1 MKLNNLL
8 SASTAGDVITIITN
22 MKKITFSFFALLMAV
37 LFLPSSALARETVTF
52 DFAANPWGLPVSDN
66 SDQTAGNLGTKVIT
80 QDGVT
85 FSTTDGSTATRL
97 WNSGTAIDLR
107 IYKSGG
113 SFTFT
118 APDGQVIEKIELT
131 GTVAATEGTGTYDSS
146 TKTWTQPDEQVN
158 AVTFTATGSNKITK
172 AVLTI
177 AAPGEAP
184 EVVALPTAENIAAFK
199 ALETDTEAELTLT
212 NAKVLYVN
220 GKDMIVEDA
229 TGAIDFYSIGLT
241 ATAGQVLNGSIAGKN
256 SLYNGL
262 PQFAKSSNTDVAT
275 VIVADGDA
283 PVAVEMTVA
292 EAMAETS
299 YLKYVKLTDA
309 TLVRDGETYYLVNGD
324 NKIQIYNKFKLDY
337 TLPEAIKSIAGIII
351 PFTKSGTTIVE
362 LAPIAVE
369 DIVAKLTLPNGDV
382 TSLLLSNPG
391 FEACEAN
398 TTDLS
403 TAKDAGVDY
412 TEQGWKVSA
421 SGKFS
426 NAAVYEYGSATILN
440 SVTAPAADNAGNPG
454 KAMGV
459 TVAWSS
465 NVKYTTATPITL
477 PAGIYTIKINGYNAF
492 GSATL
497 FHSNLAFVA
506 ESGTVIASSSK
517 SNFASNVWEDD
528 VLSFTL
534 DTETTGNIT
543 FGGYAE
549 NKGSGDHARVFFD
562 NITISH
568 FADLLSQ
575 AVADLNETIAKA
587 QAVADA
593 GLAPKTDINAAI
605 ATAQAATTETEAEI
619 VMAAKETLL
628 AAVAAYN
635 DVNTHFV
642 AVANFKAYFVAD
654 TYKYASEESKTN
666 YTTLADKTPATAEE
680 ADANLAE
687 LQLAARAIAE
697 SHAKAE
703 GVADATDQTSLIT
716 NPNAEAMTGWTTV
729 NGEGSAGSLS
739 VKTGEPF
746 TDAAGN
752 TNHPYFDGGKWDA
765 SAWDVTLQQT
775 VSLPKGK
782 YMLSATSRASV
793 GMVSFALFAGEART
807 EMPHVGASGELFDR
821 GYNLSSVEFEV
832 TEETADVN
840 IGVQGVAKTIHE
852 WMSFTRFQL
861 VKLDKSEVVDPEPG
875 PEPEPEPVI
884 ADGTYYLYNE
894 AGKVFFER
902 GAAWGTQATV
912 GKYGLPVDITTVNG
926 VTTLAMHDWAGTV
939 IGFDD
944 GIYTDA
950 VGNDA
955 RTYTAK
961 PVDGG
966 FVFVNNNNYA
976 LTIADGIVNGVL
988 DGEGTVWALKT
999 LEERNA
1005 ILDAAVAADKSAAF
1019 AAVGYPEDVEFETTD
1034 CTEKVASASLAGSN
1048 DGWTWTEVRGGN
1060 IATNENG
1067 TERYQ
1072 ATGTL
1077 SQIVTGLEP
1086 GLYRVTVNGMY
1097 RDGSN
1102 AAQVTMA
1109 ADGYYN
1115 STAYLAANGVQ
1126 AQITPWAKDRVADAN
1141 PNSMADYKAIID
1153 KDATKYLSELYTTV
1167 GDNGELALSINVPS
1181 YIGSGWCIFSNVT
1194 LTHLSY
1200 TAPEPEPTLPEAG
1213 TYYLKNVATGKYL
1226 AGGSSWGTHAIVDAH
1241 GIDLG
1246 LAVLDDGK
1254 YTIDTQLSNG
1264 GEKHYLNG
1272 VYCDGAAFGWT
1283 FALIKTAAG
1292 ENAVMISDGTNYLT
1306 TADGTDEVSLAAND
1320 DDYSKWVVLSV
1331 EDRMAEL
1338 QTATADNGK
1347 DASWLL
1353 PGRNFGRNDLRNSK
1367 WNGTLKFGGD
1377 NTNMCVE
1384 RFNTTFDV
1392 YQTINVPNGLYKVE
1406 VQGFYRNGGYA
1417 DAAAKHVDGSEQLLA
1432 AVYANTAE
1440 TPLQSIFTE
1449 AGKVD
1454 AGVTT
1459 DGIDGKFPNSMAD
1472 ASAFFSA
1479 GLYNNVVENV
1489 AVVDGTLTVGVRK
1502 SEAVTNDWSIFDN
1515 FRITYYGEIE
1525 DLTVYKEA
1533 YDAALDA
1540 AKATLAAEANAVVT
1554 GEERTALDGAIKD
1567 NTTVEETKDGY
1578 VAATTALNAATSTFT
1593 SAVAAYQ
1600 ALEDT
1605 KAEYESFDTAPY
1617 KYASS
1622 TKKAAI
1628 QEAIDVEATS
1638 AADATAKK
1646 DAILTA
1652 VRDYVESNAVAEEAG
1667 ATDFTSSILN
1677 PNAEDGVNSWTTTLG
1692 DGSGGEI
1699 KVLSNE
1705 PFTDAAGNSTHSYFD
1720 GGNWNASAWDVTF
1733 SQDVTLP
1740 SGEYLLTATARAS
1753 QDLTKFTLFAGN
1765 DTVEMTHIGASGGIF
1780 NRGWNDNFVVF
1791 NVHEDNT
1798 PVTIG
1803 VQGVAQSQQQ
1813 WMSFTRFR
1821 LVRLGDANI
1830 INGIQTENLDNATI
1844 YSVNGQVVRTNAT
1857 TTKGLAKG
1865 VYVVNGKK
1873 VVVK

>member
-52 DFAANPWGLPVSDN
+52 DFAANPWGLPVSDSSN
-66 SDQTAGNLGTKVIT
+66 ETAGNLGKKVIT

-107 IYKSGG
+107 VYKNGG

-118 APDGQVIEKIELT
+118 VPEGQVIEKIEFS
-131 GTVAATEGTGTYDSS
+131 GTVAATAGTGTYDSA
-146 TKTWTQPDEQVN
+146 TKTWTQPDKQVN
-158 AVTFTATGSNKITK
+158 AVTFTATNTNKITK

-184 EVVALPTAENIAAFK
+184 EVVELSKVDNIAAFK
-199 ALETDTEAELTLT
+199 ALAKDAEAELTLT
-212 NAKVLYVN
+212 NAKVLYVK
-220 GKDMIVEDA
+220 GTDMIVEDA

-262 PQFAKSSNTDVAT
+262 PQFAKSSNTAYTKVT
-275 VIVADGDA
+275 VTDGDA

-309 TLVRDGETYYLVNGD
+309 TLVSDGGTYYLVNGD
-324 NKIQIYNKFKLDY
+324 NKIQIYNKFKLEY

-351 PFTKSGTTIVE
+351 PYTKSGETIVE

-403 TAKDAGVDY
+403 TAENAGVDY

-549 NKGSGDHARVFFD
+549 NKGSDNHARVFFD

-605 ATAQAATTETEAEI
+605 ATALAATTETEAET

-654 TYKYASEESKTN
+654 PYKYASEESKTN
-666 YTTLADKTPATAEE
+666 YTTLAAKTPATAEE

-716 NPNAEAMTGWTTV
+716 NPNAEAMDGWTTV

-752 TNHPYFDGGKWDA
+752 TDHPYFDGGKWDA

-782 YMLSATSRASV
+782 YMLSATTRASA

-807 EMPHVGASGELFDR
+807 EMPHVGASGEIFDR

-832 TEETADVN
+832 TEETADVT

-861 VKLDKSEVVDPEPG
+861 VKLDKSEAVDPDPEPD
-875 PEPEPEPVI
+875 PEPVI

-912 GKYGLPVDITTVNG
+912 GKYGLPVDITTVDG

-950 VGNDA
+950 SGNNA

-999 LEERNA
+999 LEGRNA

-1077 SQIVTGLEP
+1077 SQTVTGLEP

-1126 AQITPWAKDRVADAN
+1126 AQITPWAKDRVADDN

-1153 KDATKYLSELYTTV
+1153 EDATKYLSELYTTV
-1167 GDNGELALSINVPS
+1167 GDNGELAISINVPS
-1181 YIGSGWCIFSNVT
+1181 YIGGGWCIFSNVT

-1213 TYYLKNVATGKYL
+1213 TYYLKNVATGKYF

-1254 YTIDTQLSNG
+1254 YTIDTQLSNKG
-1264 GEKHYLNG
+1264 KQYLNG
-1272 VYCDGAAFGWT
+1272 VYCDGDAFGWT
-1283 FALIKTAAG
+1283 FALTKTAAG
-1292 ENAVMISDGTNYLT
+1292 ENAVTISDGTNYLT

-1320 DDYSKWVVLSV
+1320 DDNSKWVVLSV

-1367 WNGTLKFGGD
+1367 WNGTPSINGD
-1377 NTNMCVE
+1377 NTNMCAE
-1384 RFNTTFDV
+1384 KFNTTFDV
-1392 YQTINVPNGLYKVE
+1392 YQTISVPNGLYKVE
-1406 VQGFYRNGGYA
+1406 VQGFYRNGTYA

-1459 DGIDGKFPNSMAD
+1459 DGIDGKFPNSMTD

-1489 AVVDGTLTVGVRK
+1489 VVVDGTLTVGVRK

-1525 DLTVYKEA
+1525 DLTVYKDA
-1533 YDAALDA
+1533 YNAALAAAQAALDD
-1540 AKATLAAEANAVVT
+1540 EANSAVT
-1554 GEERTALDGAIKD
+1554 GEELTALSDAIS
-1567 NTTVEETKDGY
+1567 TYGTVEDNKDAY
-1578 VAATTALNAATSTFT
+1578 VAATSALNAATSTFT

-1600 ALEDT
+1600 ALKDT

-1617 KYASS
+1617 PYASS
-1622 TKKAAI
+1622 AKKTAI
-1628 QEAIDVEATS
+1628 QEAVDVEATS
-1638 AADATAKK
+1638 AADATEKK

-1720 GGNWNASAWDVTF
+1720 GGNWGASAWDVTF

-1753 QDLTKFTLFAGN
+1753 QDLTNFTLFAGN
-1765 DTVEMTHIGASGGIF
+1765 DTKEMTHIGASGGIF

>member
-8 SASTAGDVITIITN
+8 STSTAGDVITIITN

-52 DFAANPWGLPVSDN
+52 DFAANPWGLPVSDSSN
-66 SDQTAGNLGTKVIT
+66 ETAGNLGKKVIT

-118 APDGQVIEKIELT
+118 APEGQVIEKIEFS
-131 GTVAATEGTGTYDSS
+131 GTVAATAGTGTYDSS

-158 AVTFTATGSNKITK
+158 AVTFTATNTNKITK

-184 EVVALPTAENIAAFK
+184 EVVELSKAENIAAFK
-199 ALETDTEAELTLT
+199 ALDTDAEAELTLT
-212 NAKVLYVN
+212 DAKVLYVN

-229 TGAIDFYSIGLT
+229 TGAIDFYNIGLT

-262 PQFAKSSNTDVAT
+262 PQFAKSSNTAGTKVT
-275 VIVADGDA
+275 VTDGDA

-309 TLVRDGETYYLVNGD
+309 TLVLDGETYYLVNGD

-403 TAKDAGVDY
+403 TAENAGVDY

-421 SGKFS
+421 SGKYS

-528 VLSFTL
+528 VISFTL

-605 ATAQAATTETEAEI
+605 ATAQAATTETEAET
-619 VMAAKETLL
+619 VKAAKETLL

-666 YTTLADKTPATAEE
+666 YTTLAAKTPATAEE

-950 VGNDA
+950 SGNNA

-1126 AQITPWAKDRVADAN
+1126 AQITPWAKDRVADDN
-1141 PNSMADYKAIID
+1141 PNSMAEYKAIID

-1181 YIGSGWCIFSNVT
+1181 YIGGGWCIFSNVT

-1283 FALIKTAAG
+1283 FALTKTGAG
-1292 ENAVMISDGTNYLT
+1292 ENAVTISDGTNYLT

-1367 WNGTLKFGGD
+1367 WNGTPSINGD
-1377 NTNMCVE
+1377 NTNMCAE

-1406 VQGFYRNGGYA
+1406 VQGFYRNGTYA

-1449 AGKVD
+1449 AGQVD

-1459 DGIDGKFPNSMAD
+1459 DGIDGKFPNSMKD

-1489 AVVDGTLTVGVRK
+1489 VVVDGTLTVGVRK

-1533 YDAALDA
+1533 YDAALA
-1540 AKATLAAEANAVVT
+1540 AAQAALDDEANAVVT
-1554 GEERTALDGAIKD
+1554 GEERTALESAIAD

-1578 VAATTALNAATSTFT
+1578 TAATTALNAATSTFT

-1600 ALEDT
+1600 ALKDT

-1617 KYASS
+1617 PYASS
-1622 TKKAAI
+1622 EKKAAI
-1628 QEAIDVEATS
+1628 QEAVGVEATS

-1652 VRDYVESNAVAEEAG
+1652 VRDYVESNAVAEEQG
-1667 ATDFTSSILN
+1667 AEDFTDNILN

-1705 PFTDAAGNSTHSYFD
+1705 PFTDASGNSTHSYFD
-1720 GGNWNASAWDVTF
+1720 GGNWGASAWDVTF

-1753 QDLTKFTLFAGN
+1753 QDLKNFTLFAGN
-1765 DTVEMTHIGASGGIF
+1765 DTKEMTHIGASGGIF

>member
-52 DFAANPWGLPVSDN
+52 DFAANPWGYTLGSG
-66 SDQTAGNLGTKVIT
+66 SGATAEAGNVTAPIER
-80 QDGVT
+80 DGVSMSFDQGEAT
-85 FSTTDGSTATRL
+85 APARMWTGPQLRVYANST
-97 WNSGTAIDLR
+97 
-107 IYKSGG
+107 
-113 SFTFT
+113 FTFT
-118 APDGQVIEKIELT
+118 APTGKVIEKIEFT
-131 GTVAATEGTGTYDSS
+131 GSTVTISTEIGAYDSS
-146 TKTWTQPDEQVN
+146 IKTWTQPAEQVS
-158 AVTFTATGSNKITK
+158 AVTFKVIDGSKTNKITK

-184 EVVALPTAENIAAFK
+184 EVVALPTADNIAAFK

-220 GKDMIVEDA
+220 DKDMIVEDA

-256 SLYNGL
+256 SLYNGM
-262 PQFAKSSNTDVAT
+262 PQFAKSSNTAGTKVT
-275 VIVADGDA
+275 VTDGDA

-292 EAMAETS
+292 DAMAETS

-309 TLVRDGETYYLVNGD
+309 TLVLDGETYYLVNGD
-324 NKIQIYNKFKLDY
+324 NKIQIYNKFKLEY

-362 LAPIAVE
+362 LAPIAVA
-369 DIVAKLTLPNGDV
+369 DIVA
-382 TSLLLSNPG
+382 
-391 FEACEAN
+391 
-398 TTDLS
+398 
-403 TAKDAGVDY
+403 
-412 TEQGWKVSA
+412 
-421 SGKFS
+421 
-426 NAAVYEYGSATILN
+426 
-440 SVTAPAADNAGNPG
+440 
-454 KAMGV
+454 
-459 TVAWSS
+459 
-465 NVKYTTATPITL
+465 
-477 PAGIYTIKINGYNAF
+477 
-492 GSATL
+492 
-497 FHSNLAFVA
+497 
-506 ESGTVIASSSK
+506 
-517 SNFASNVWEDD
+517 
-528 VLSFTL
+528 
-534 DTETTGNIT
+534 
-543 FGGYAE
+543 
-549 NKGSGDHARVFFD
+549 
-562 NITISH
+562 
-568 FADLLSQ
+568 
-575 AVADLNETIAKA
+575 
-587 QAVADA
+587 
-593 GLAPKTDINAAI
+593 
-605 ATAQAATTETEAEI
+605 
-619 VMAAKETLL
+619 
-628 AAVAAYN
+628 
-635 DVNTHFV
+635 
-642 AVANFKAYFVAD
+642 
-654 TYKYASEESKTN
+654 
-666 YTTLADKTPATAEE
+666 
-680 ADANLAE
+680 
-687 LQLAARAIAE
+687 
-697 SHAKAE
+697 
-703 GVADATDQTSLIT
+703 
-716 NPNAEAMTGWTTV
+716 
-729 NGEGSAGSLS
+729 
-739 VKTGEPF
+739 
-746 TDAAGN
+746 
-752 TNHPYFDGGKWDA
+752 
-765 SAWDVTLQQT
+765 
-775 VSLPKGK
+775 
-782 YMLSATSRASV
+782 
-793 GMVSFALFAGEART
+793 
-807 EMPHVGASGELFDR
+807 
-821 GYNLSSVEFEV
+821 
-832 TEETADVN
+832 
-840 IGVQGVAKTIHE
+840 
-852 WMSFTRFQL
+852 
-861 VKLDKSEVVDPEPG
+861 VDPD
-875 PEPEPEPVI
+875 PEPEPEPEPII

-939 IGFDD
+939 IGFDE

-950 VGNDA
+950 SGDKA

-1019 AAVGYPEDVEFETTD
+1019 AAVGYPEDAEFETTD

-1048 DGWTWTEVRGGN
+1048 DGWTWTEVRKGN
-1060 IATNENG
+1060 NATNENG

-1077 SQIVTGLEP
+1077 SQTVTGLEP

-1102 AAQVTMA
+1102 AVQVTMA

-1181 YIGSGWCIFSNVT
+1181 YIGGGWCIFSNVT

-1200 TAPEPEPTLPEAG
+1200 TAPEPEPTLPKAG

-1272 VYCDGAAFGWT
+1272 VYCDGDAFGWT
-1283 FALIKTAAG
+1283 FALTKTGAG

-1320 DDYSKWVVLSV
+1320 DDYSKWVVLSA

-1367 WNGTLKFGGD
+1367 WTGKLSIGGD
-1377 NTNMCVE
+1377 NTNMCAE

-1392 YQTINVPNGLYKVE
+1392 YQTISVPNGLYKVE

-1449 AGKVD
+1449 AGQLD

-1459 DGIDGKFPNSMAD
+1459 DGIDGKFPNSMAN

-1533 YDAALDA
+1533 YDAALA
-1540 AKATLAAEANAVVT
+1540 AAQAALDAEANAVVT
-1554 GEERTALDGAIKD
+1554 GEERTALEGAITD
-1567 NTTVEETKDGY
+1567 NTTIEETKDGY
-1578 VAATTALNAATSTFT
+1578 TAATTALNAATSTFT

-1677 PNAEDGVNSWTTTLG
+1677 PNAEDGVNSWTKTLG

-1720 GGNWNASAWDVTF
+1720 GGDWNASAWDVTF

-1740 SGEYLLTATARAS
+1740 SGEYLLSATTRAS
-1753 QDLTKFTLFAGN
+1753 QGIANFILFGVDQEKEMPHVGN
-1765 DTVEMTHIGASGGIF
+1765 TGGIF

-1798 PVTIG
+1798 AAKIG
-1803 VQGVAQSQQQ
+1803 VRGIATTQHE

-1821 LVRLGDANI
+1821 LVRLGEANI

>member
-52 DFAANPWGLPVSDN
+52 DFAAHPWTETV
-66 SDQTAGNLGTKVIT
+66 GNIT
-80 QDGVT
+80 EPIVQSEVT
-85 FSTTDGSTATRL
+85 LTTTDGGTATRL
-97 WNSGTAIDLR
+97 YSGTNGVDLR
-107 IYKSGG
+107 LYADG
-113 SFTFT
+113 TLNFT
-118 APDGQVIEKIELT
+118 APNGKVIEKIEFT
-131 GTVAATEGTGTYDSS
+131 GTKFALSVESGSLDSS
-146 TKTWTQPDEQVN
+146 TKTWTQPETQVGS
-158 AVTFTATGSNKITK
+158 VTFTATDKTFLTK

-184 EVVALPTAENIAAFK
+184 EVVELSKAENIAAFK
-199 ALETDTEAELTLT
+199 ALDTDAEAELTLT
-212 NAKVLYVN
+212 DAKVLYVN

-229 TGAIDFYSIGLT
+229 TGAIDFYNIGLT

-262 PQFAKSSNTDVAT
+262 PQFAKSSNTAGTKVT
-275 VIVADGDA
+275 VTDGDA

-309 TLVRDGETYYLVNGD
+309 TLVLDGETYYLVNGD

-362 LAPIAVE
+362 LAPIAVA
-369 DIVAKLTLPNGDV
+369 DIVA
-382 TSLLLSNPG
+382 
-391 FEACEAN
+391 
-398 TTDLS
+398 
-403 TAKDAGVDY
+403 VD
-412 TEQGWKVSA
+412 
-421 SGKFS
+421 
-426 NAAVYEYGSATILN
+426 
-440 SVTAPAADNAGNPG
+440 P
-454 KAMGV
+454 
-459 TVAWSS
+459 
-465 NVKYTTATPITL
+465 
-477 PAGIYTIKINGYNAF
+477 
-492 GSATL
+492 
-497 FHSNLAFVA
+497 
-506 ESGTVIASSSK
+506 
-517 SNFASNVWEDD
+517 
-528 VLSFTL
+528 
-534 DTETTGNIT
+534 
-543 FGGYAE
+543 
-549 NKGSGDHARVFFD
+549 
-562 NITISH
+562 
-568 FADLLSQ
+568 
-575 AVADLNETIAKA
+575 
-587 QAVADA
+587 
-593 GLAPKTDINAAI
+593 
-605 ATAQAATTETEAEI
+605 
-619 VMAAKETLL
+619 
-628 AAVAAYN
+628 
-635 DVNTHFV
+635 
-642 AVANFKAYFVAD
+642 
-654 TYKYASEESKTN
+654 
-666 YTTLADKTPATAEE
+666 
-680 ADANLAE
+680 
-687 LQLAARAIAE
+687 
-697 SHAKAE
+697 
-703 GVADATDQTSLIT
+703 
-716 NPNAEAMTGWTTV
+716 
-729 NGEGSAGSLS
+729 
-739 VKTGEPF
+739 
-746 TDAAGN
+746 
-752 TNHPYFDGGKWDA
+752 
-765 SAWDVTLQQT
+765 
-775 VSLPKGK
+775 
-782 YMLSATSRASV
+782 
-793 GMVSFALFAGEART
+793 
-807 EMPHVGASGELFDR
+807 
-821 GYNLSSVEFEV
+821 
-832 TEETADVN
+832 
-840 IGVQGVAKTIHE
+840 
-852 WMSFTRFQL
+852 
-861 VKLDKSEVVDPEPG
+861 DPEPD
-875 PEPEPEPVI
+875 PEPEPII

-939 IGFDD
+939 IGFDE

-950 VGNDA
+950 SGDKA

-1019 AAVGYPEDVEFETTD
+1019 AAVGYPEDAEFETTD

-1048 DGWTWTEVRGGN
+1048 DGWTWTEVRKGN
-1060 IATNENG
+1060 NATNENG

-1077 SQIVTGLEP
+1077 SQTVTGLEP

-1102 AAQVTMA
+1102 AVQVTMA

-1181 YIGSGWCIFSNVT
+1181 YIGGGWCIFSNVT

-1213 TYYLKNVATGKYL
+1213 TYYLKNVATGKYF

-1272 VYCDGAAFGWT
+1272 VYCDGDAFGWT
-1283 FALIKTAAG
+1283 FALTKTGAG

-1320 DDYSKWVVLSV
+1320 DDYSKWVVLSA

-1367 WNGTLKFGGD
+1367 WTGKLSIGGD
-1377 NTNMCVE
+1377 NTNMCAE

-1392 YQTINVPNGLYKVE
+1392 YQTISVPNGLYKVE

-1449 AGKVD
+1449 AGQLD

-1459 DGIDGKFPNSMAD
+1459 DGIDGKFPNSMAN

-1533 YDAALDA
+1533 YDAALA
-1540 AKATLAAEANAVVT
+1540 AAQAALDAEANAVVT
-1554 GEERTALDGAIKD
+1554 GEERTALEGAITD
-1567 NTTVEETKDGY
+1567 NTTIEETKDGY
-1578 VAATTALNAATSTFT
+1578 TAATTALNAATSTFT

-1677 PNAEDGVNSWTTTLG
+1677 PNAEDGVNSWTKTLG

-1720 GGNWNASAWDVTF
+1720 GGDWNASAWDVTF

-1740 SGEYLLTATARAS
+1740 SGEYLLSATTRAS
-1753 QDLTKFTLFAGN
+1753 QGIANFILFGVDQEKEMPHVGN
-1765 DTVEMTHIGASGGIF
+1765 TGGIF

-1798 PVTIG
+1798 AAKIG
-1803 VQGVAQSQQQ
+1803 VRGIATTQHE

-1821 LVRLGDANI
+1821 LVRLGEANI

>member
-52 DFAANPWGLPVSDN
+52 DFAANPWGYTLGSG
-66 SDQTAGNLGTKVIT
+66 SGATAEAGNVTAPIER
-80 QDGVT
+80 DGVSMSFDQGEAT
-85 FSTTDGSTATRL
+85 APARMWTGPQLRVYANST
-97 WNSGTAIDLR
+97 
-107 IYKSGG
+107 
-113 SFTFT
+113 FTFT
-118 APDGQVIEKIELT
+118 APTGKVIEKIEFT
-131 GTVAATEGTGTYDSS
+131 GSTVTISTEIGAYDSS
-146 TKTWTQPDEQVN
+146 IKTWTQPAEQVS
-158 AVTFTATGSNKITK
+158 AVTFKVIDGSKTNKITK

-184 EVVALPTAENIAAFK
+184 EVVALPTADNIAAFK

-220 GKDMIVEDA
+220 DKDMIVEDA

-256 SLYNGL
+256 SLYNGM
-262 PQFAKSSNTDVAT
+262 PQFAKSSNTAYTKVT
-275 VIVADGDA
+275 VTDGDA

-292 EAMAETS
+292 DAMAETS

-309 TLVRDGETYYLVNGD
+309 TLVLDGETYYLVNGD
-324 NKIQIYNKFKLDY
+324 NKIQIYNKFKLEY

-362 LAPIAVE
+362 LAPIAVA
-369 DIVAKLTLPNGDV
+369 DIVA
-382 TSLLLSNPG
+382 
-391 FEACEAN
+391 
-398 TTDLS
+398 
-403 TAKDAGVDY
+403 
-412 TEQGWKVSA
+412 
-421 SGKFS
+421 
-426 NAAVYEYGSATILN
+426 
-440 SVTAPAADNAGNPG
+440 
-454 KAMGV
+454 
-459 TVAWSS
+459 
-465 NVKYTTATPITL
+465 
-477 PAGIYTIKINGYNAF
+477 
-492 GSATL
+492 
-497 FHSNLAFVA
+497 
-506 ESGTVIASSSK
+506 
-517 SNFASNVWEDD
+517 
-528 VLSFTL
+528 
-534 DTETTGNIT
+534 
-543 FGGYAE
+543 
-549 NKGSGDHARVFFD
+549 
-562 NITISH
+562 
-568 FADLLSQ
+568 
-575 AVADLNETIAKA
+575 
-587 QAVADA
+587 
-593 GLAPKTDINAAI
+593 
-605 ATAQAATTETEAEI
+605 
-619 VMAAKETLL
+619 
-628 AAVAAYN
+628 
-635 DVNTHFV
+635 
-642 AVANFKAYFVAD
+642 
-654 TYKYASEESKTN
+654 
-666 YTTLADKTPATAEE
+666 
-680 ADANLAE
+680 
-687 LQLAARAIAE
+687 
-697 SHAKAE
+697 
-703 GVADATDQTSLIT
+703 
-716 NPNAEAMTGWTTV
+716 
-729 NGEGSAGSLS
+729 
-739 VKTGEPF
+739 
-746 TDAAGN
+746 
-752 TNHPYFDGGKWDA
+752 
-765 SAWDVTLQQT
+765 
-775 VSLPKGK
+775 
-782 YMLSATSRASV
+782 
-793 GMVSFALFAGEART
+793 
-807 EMPHVGASGELFDR
+807 
-821 GYNLSSVEFEV
+821 
-832 TEETADVN
+832 
-840 IGVQGVAKTIHE
+840 
-852 WMSFTRFQL
+852 
-861 VKLDKSEVVDPEPG
+861 VDPD
-875 PEPEPEPVI
+875 PEPEPEPEPII

-939 IGFDD
+939 IGFDE

-950 VGNDA
+950 SGDKA

-1019 AAVGYPEDVEFETTD
+1019 AAVGYPEDAEFETTD

-1077 SQIVTGLEP
+1077 SQTVTGLEP

-1126 AQITPWAKDRVADAN
+1126 AQITPWAKDRVADDN
-1141 PNSMADYKAIID
+1141 PNSMAEYKAIID

-1181 YIGSGWCIFSNVT
+1181 YIGGGWCIFSNVT

-1200 TAPEPEPTLPEAG
+1200 TAPEPEPTLPKAG

-1272 VYCDGAAFGWT
+1272 VYCDGDAFGWT
-1283 FALIKTAAG
+1283 FALTKTGAG

-1320 DDYSKWVVLSV
+1320 DDYSKWVVLSA

-1367 WNGTLKFGGD
+1367 WTGKLSIGGD
-1377 NTNMCVE
+1377 NTNMCAE

-1392 YQTINVPNGLYKVE
+1392 YQTISVPNGLYKVE

-1459 DGIDGKFPNSMAD
+1459 DGIDGKFPNSMAN

-1533 YDAALDA
+1533 YDAALA
-1540 AKATLAAEANAVVT
+1540 AAQAALDAEANAVVT
-1554 GEERTALDGAIKD
+1554 GEERTALEGAITD
-1567 NTTVEETKDGY
+1567 NTTIEETKDGY
-1578 VAATTALNAATSTFT
+1578 TAATTALNAATSTFT

-1677 PNAEDGVNSWTTTLG
+1677 PNAEDGVNSWTKTLG

-1720 GGNWNASAWDVTF
+1720 GGDWNASAWDVTF

-1740 SGEYLLTATARAS
+1740 SGEYLLSATTRAS
-1753 QDLTKFTLFAGN
+1753 QGIANFILFGVDQEKEMPHVGN
-1765 DTVEMTHIGASGGIF
+1765 TGGIF

-1798 PVTIG
+1798 AAKIG
-1803 VQGVAQSQQQ
+1803 VRGIATTQHE

-1821 LVRLGDANI
+1821 LVRLGEANI
-1830 INGIQTENLDNATI
+1830 INGIQTEILDNATI

>member
-37 LFLPSSALARETVTF
+37 LFLPSSTLARETVTF
-52 DFAANPWGLPVSDN
+52 DFAAHPWTETV
-66 SDQTAGNLGTKVIT
+66 GNIT
-80 QDGVT
+80 EPIVQSEVT
-85 FSTTDGSTATRL
+85 LTTTDGGTATRL
-97 WNSGTAIDLR
+97 YSGTDGVDLR
-107 IYKSGG
+107 VYKNGG

-118 APDGQVIEKIELT
+118 VPEGQVIEKIEFS
-131 GTVAATEGTGTYDSS
+131 GTVAATAGTGTYDSA
-146 TKTWTQPDEQVN
+146 TKTWTQPDKQVN
-158 AVTFTATGSNKITK
+158 AVTFTATNTNKITK

-184 EVVALPTAENIAAFK
+184 EVVELSKVDNIAAFK
-199 ALETDTEAELTLT
+199 ALAKDAEAELTLT
-212 NAKVLYVN
+212 DAKVLYVN

-229 TGAIDFYSIGLT
+229 TGAIDFYSIGLE

-275 VIVADGDA
+275 VTVTDGDA

-309 TLVRDGETYYLVNGD
+309 TLVSEEGTYYLVNGD

-369 DIVAKLTLPNGDV
+369 DIVAVTPIPEGDV
-382 TSLLLSNPG
+382 TSWITNPG
-391 FEACEAN
+391 FEACEAVTSDAN
-398 TTDLS
+398 TSGTGQGTDY
-403 TAKDAGVDY
+403 AA
-412 TEQGWKVSA
+412 QGWTLTTSWA
-421 SGKFS
+421 WTNG
-426 NAAVYEYGSATILN
+426 AVIEYGSSVKLN
-440 SVTAPAADNAGNPG
+440 GVNIPETDNAGNAG
-454 KAMGV
+454 KALGITVGWRDDAKQGGV
-459 TVAWSS
+459 IVYKSAEVTF
-465 NVKYTTATPITL
+465 
-477 PAGIYTIKINGYNAF
+477 PAGHYTLKVNGYNAGTAAQFESRF
-492 GSATL
+492 GFESAET
-497 FHSNLAFVA
+497 
-506 ESGTVIASSSK
+506 TVVSSK
-517 SNFASNVWEDD
+517 RSFDLNAWVEDVVEFD
-528 VLSFTL
+528 LAA
-534 DTETTGNIT
+534 ETTGRIT
-543 FGGYAE
+543 IGGAAISG
-549 NKGSGDHARVFFD
+549 GSGANGKVFFD
-562 NITISH
+562 NITLERV
-568 FADLLSQ
+568 DLLSG
-575 AVADLNETIAKA
+575 ALASLNEAIANA
-587 QAVADA
+587 SEVANV
-593 GLAPKTDINAAI
+593 GLAPKDDLTAAI
-605 ATAQAATTETEAEI
+605 ATAQAAAASSDYTE
-619 VMAAKETLL
+619 VLAAKETLL

-666 YTTLADKTPATAEE
+666 YTTLAAKTPATAEE

-752 TNHPYFDGGKWDA
+752 TNHPYFDGGNWGA

-775 VSLPKGK
+775 VNLPKGK

-840 IGVQGVAKTIHE
+840 IGVQGVAQSKE
-852 WMSFTRFQL
+852 QWMSFTRFQL
-861 VKLDKSEVVDPEPG
+861 VKLDKSEVVDPEPD
-875 PEPEPEPVI
+875 PEPVI

-950 VGNDA
+950 SGNNA

-1126 AQITPWAKDRVADAN
+1126 AQITPWAKDRVADDN

-1181 YIGSGWCIFSNVT
+1181 YIGGGWCIFSNVT

-1213 TYYLKNVATGKYL
+1213 TYYLKNVATGKYF

-1254 YTIDTQLSNG
+1254 YTIDTQLSNKG
-1264 GEKHYLNG
+1264 KQYLNG
-1272 VYCDGAAFGWT
+1272 VYCDGDAFGWT
-1283 FALIKTAAG
+1283 FALTKTAAG
-1292 ENAVMISDGTNYLT
+1292 ENAVTISDGTNYLT
-1306 TADGTDEVSLAAND
+1306 TAEGTDEVSLAAND

-1367 WNGTLKFGGD
+1367 WTGKLSIGGD
-1377 NTNMCVE
+1377 NTNMCAE

-1392 YQTINVPNGLYKVE
+1392 YQTISVPNGLYKVE
-1406 VQGFYRNGGYA
+1406 VQGFYRNGTYA

-1459 DGIDGKFPNSMAD
+1459 DGIDGKFPNSMTD

-1489 AVVDGTLTVGVRK
+1489 VVVDGTLTVGVRK

-1533 YDAALDA
+1533 YETALAAAQA
-1540 AKATLAAEANAVVT
+1540 ALAAEANAVVT
-1554 GEERTALDGAIKD
+1554 GEERTALDGAITD
-1567 NTTVEETKDGY
+1567 NTTIEETKDGY
-1578 VAATTALNAATSTFT
+1578 TAATTALNAATSTFT

-1600 ALEDT
+1600 ALKDT

-1617 KYASS
+1617 PYASS
-1622 TKKAAI
+1622 AKKAAI
-1628 QEAIDVEATS
+1628 QEAVDVEATS

-1652 VRDYVESNAVAEEAG
+1652 VRDYVESNAVAEESG

-1705 PFTDAAGNSTHSYFD
+1705 PFTDATGNSTHKYFD
-1720 GGNWNASAWDVTF
+1720 GGNWGASAWDVTF

-1753 QDLTKFTLFAGN
+1753 QDLTNFTLFAGN
-1765 DTVEMTHIGASGGIF
+1765 DTKEMTHIGASGGIF

>member
-1 MKLNNLL
+1 
-8 SASTAGDVITIITN
+8 
-22 MKKITFSFFALLMAV
+22 MAV

-52 DFAANPWGLPVSDN
+52 DFAANPWGYTLGSG
-66 SDQTAGNLGTKVIT
+66 SGATAEAGNVTAPIER
-80 QDGVT
+80 DGVSMSFDQGEAT
-85 FSTTDGSTATRL
+85 APARMWTGPQLRVYANST
-97 WNSGTAIDLR
+97 
-107 IYKSGG
+107 
-113 SFTFT
+113 FTFT
-118 APDGQVIEKIELT
+118 APTGKVIEKIEFT
-131 GTVAATEGTGTYDSS
+131 GSTVTISTEIGAYDSS
-146 TKTWTQPDEQVN
+146 IKTWTQPAEQVS
-158 AVTFTATGSNKITK
+158 AVTFKVIDGSKTNKITK

-184 EVVALPTAENIAAFK
+184 EVVALPTADNIAAFK

-220 GKDMIVEDA
+220 DKDMIVEDA

-256 SLYNGL
+256 SLYNGM
-262 PQFAKSSNTDVAT
+262 PQFAKSSNTAYTKVT
-275 VIVADGDA
+275 VTDGDA

-292 EAMAETS
+292 DAMAETS

-309 TLVRDGETYYLVNGD
+309 TLVLDGETYYLVNGD
-324 NKIQIYNKFKLDY
+324 NKIQIYNKFKLEY

-362 LAPIAVE
+362 LAPIAVA
-369 DIVAKLTLPNGDV
+369 DIVA
-382 TSLLLSNPG
+382 
-391 FEACEAN
+391 
-398 TTDLS
+398 
-403 TAKDAGVDY
+403 
-412 TEQGWKVSA
+412 
-421 SGKFS
+421 
-426 NAAVYEYGSATILN
+426 
-440 SVTAPAADNAGNPG
+440 
-454 KAMGV
+454 
-459 TVAWSS
+459 
-465 NVKYTTATPITL
+465 
-477 PAGIYTIKINGYNAF
+477 
-492 GSATL
+492 
-497 FHSNLAFVA
+497 
-506 ESGTVIASSSK
+506 
-517 SNFASNVWEDD
+517 
-528 VLSFTL
+528 
-534 DTETTGNIT
+534 
-543 FGGYAE
+543 
-549 NKGSGDHARVFFD
+549 
-562 NITISH
+562 
-568 FADLLSQ
+568 
-575 AVADLNETIAKA
+575 
-587 QAVADA
+587 
-593 GLAPKTDINAAI
+593 
-605 ATAQAATTETEAEI
+605 
-619 VMAAKETLL
+619 
-628 AAVAAYN
+628 
-635 DVNTHFV
+635 
-642 AVANFKAYFVAD
+642 
-654 TYKYASEESKTN
+654 
-666 YTTLADKTPATAEE
+666 
-680 ADANLAE
+680 
-687 LQLAARAIAE
+687 
-697 SHAKAE
+697 
-703 GVADATDQTSLIT
+703 
-716 NPNAEAMTGWTTV
+716 
-729 NGEGSAGSLS
+729 
-739 VKTGEPF
+739 
-746 TDAAGN
+746 
-752 TNHPYFDGGKWDA
+752 
-765 SAWDVTLQQT
+765 
-775 VSLPKGK
+775 
-782 YMLSATSRASV
+782 
-793 GMVSFALFAGEART
+793 
-807 EMPHVGASGELFDR
+807 
-821 GYNLSSVEFEV
+821 
-832 TEETADVN
+832 
-840 IGVQGVAKTIHE
+840 
-852 WMSFTRFQL
+852 
-861 VKLDKSEVVDPEPG
+861 VDPD
-875 PEPEPEPVI
+875 PEPEPEPEPII

-939 IGFDD
+939 IGFDE

-950 VGNDA
+950 SGDKA

-1019 AAVGYPEDVEFETTD
+1019 AAVGYPEDAEFETTD

-1077 SQIVTGLEP
+1077 SQTVTGLEP

-1126 AQITPWAKDRVADAN
+1126 AQITPWAKDRVADDN
-1141 PNSMADYKAIID
+1141 PNSMAEYKAIID

-1181 YIGSGWCIFSNVT
+1181 YIGGGWCIFSNVT

-1200 TAPEPEPTLPEAG
+1200 TAPEPEPTLPKAG

-1272 VYCDGAAFGWT
+1272 VYCDGDAFGWT
-1283 FALIKTAAG
+1283 FALTKTGAG

-1320 DDYSKWVVLSV
+1320 DDYSKWVVLSA

-1367 WNGTLKFGGD
+1367 WTGKLSIGGD
-1377 NTNMCVE
+1377 NTNMCAE

-1392 YQTINVPNGLYKVE
+1392 YQTISVPNGLYKVE

-1459 DGIDGKFPNSMAD
+1459 DGIDGKFPNSMAN

-1533 YDAALDA
+1533 YDAALA
-1540 AKATLAAEANAVVT
+1540 AAQAALDAEANAVVT
-1554 GEERTALDGAIKD
+1554 GEERTALEGAITD
-1567 NTTVEETKDGY
+1567 NTTIEETKDGY
-1578 VAATTALNAATSTFT
+1578 TAATTALNAATSTFT

-1677 PNAEDGVNSWTTTLG
+1677 PNAEDGVNSWTKTLG

-1720 GGNWNASAWDVTF
+1720 GGDWNASAWDVTF

-1740 SGEYLLTATARAS
+1740 SGEYLLSATTRAS
-1753 QDLTKFTLFAGN
+1753 QGIANFILFGVDQEKEMPHVGN
-1765 DTVEMTHIGASGGIF
+1765 TGGIF

-1798 PVTIG
+1798 AAKIG
-1803 VQGVAQSQQQ
+1803 VRGIATTQHE

-1821 LVRLGDANI
+1821 LVRLGEANI
-1830 INGIQTENLDNATI
+1830 INGIQTEILDNATI

>member
-52 DFAANPWGLPVSDN
+52 DFAANPWDLPVSDN
-66 SDQTAGNLGTKVIT
+66 SDQTAGNLGTKVIP

-118 APDGQVIEKIELT
+118 APTGKVIEKIEFA
-131 GTVAATEGTGTYDSS
+131 GTVAATAGTGTYDSS

-158 AVTFTATGSNKITK
+158 AVTFTATGNNKITK

-184 EVVALPTAENIAAFK
+184 EAVVLPKAENIAAFK

-229 TGAIDFYSIGLT
+229 TGAIDFYNIGLT

-262 PQFAKSSNTDVAT
+262 PQFAKSSNTDVNT
-275 VIVADGDA
+275 VTVADGDA

-309 TLVRDGETYYLVNGD
+309 TLVLEGETYYLVNGD

-351 PFTKSGTTIVE
+351 PYTKSGTTIVE
-362 LAPIAVE
+362 LAPIDVE
-369 DIVAKLTLPNGDV
+369 DIVAVESIPEGDV
-382 TSLLLSNPG
+382 TSWITNPG
-391 FEACEAN
+391 FEACEAVTSDAN
-398 TTDLS
+398 TSGTGQGTDY
-403 TAKDAGVDY
+403 AA
-412 TEQGWKVSA
+412 QGWTLTTSWA
-421 SGKFS
+421 WTNG
-426 NAAVYEYGSATILN
+426 AVIGYGSSVKLN
-440 SVTAPAADNAGNPG
+440 GVNIPETDNAGNAG
-454 KAMGV
+454 KALGITVGWRDDAKQSGV
-459 TVAWSS
+459 IVYKSAEVTF
-465 NVKYTTATPITL
+465 
-477 PAGIYTIKINGYNAF
+477 PAGHYTLKVNGYNAGTAAQFESRF
-492 GSATL
+492 GFESAET
-497 FHSNLAFVA
+497 
-506 ESGTVIASSSK
+506 TVVSSK
-517 SNFASNVWEDD
+517 RSFDLNAWVEDVVEFD
-528 VLSFTL
+528 LAA
-534 DTETTGNIT
+534 ETTGRIT
-543 FGGYAE
+543 IGGAAISG
-549 NKGSGDHARVFFD
+549 GSGANGKVFFD
-562 NITISH
+562 NITLERK
-568 FADLLSQ
+568 DLLTGALAS
-575 AVADLNETIAKA
+575 LNEAIANA
-587 QAVADA
+587 SEVAAA
-593 GLAPKTDINAAI
+593 GLAPKDDLTAAI
-605 ATAQAATTETEAEI
+605 ATAQAATASTDYTE
-619 VMAAKETLL
+619 VLAAKETLL

-703 GVADATDQTSLIT
+703 GVEDATDQTSLIT
-716 NPNAEAMTGWTTV
+716 NPNAEAMDGWTTV
-729 NGEGSAGSLS
+729 NGEGSNGKLE
-739 VKTGEPF
+739 VKTAEPF

-752 TNHPYFDGGKWDA
+752 TNHPYFDGGNWGA
-765 SAWDVTLQQT
+765 SAWDVTFQQT
-775 VSLPKGK
+775 VNLPKGK

-840 IGVQGVAKTIHE
+840 IGVQGVAQSKE
-852 WMSFTRFQL
+852 QWMSFTRFQL
-861 VKLDKSEVVDPEPG
+861 VKLDKSEVVDPEPD
-875 PEPEPEPVI
+875 PEPVI

-950 VGNDA
+950 SGNNA

-1005 ILDAAVAADKSAAF
+1005 ILDAAIAADKSAAF
-1019 AAVGYPEDVEFETTD
+1019 AAVGYPEDVEFETKD

-1077 SQIVTGLEP
+1077 SQTVTGLEP

-1102 AAQVTMA
+1102 KAQVTMA

-1126 AQITPWAKDRVADAN
+1126 AQITPWAKDRVADDN

-1213 TYYLKNVATGKYL
+1213 TYYLKNVATGKYF

-1254 YTIDTQLSNG
+1254 YTIDTQLSNKG
-1264 GEKHYLNG
+1264 KQYLNG
-1272 VYCDGAAFGWT
+1272 VYCDGDAFGWT
-1283 FALIKTAAG
+1283 FALTKTAAG
-1292 ENAVMISDGTNYLT
+1292 ENAVTISDGTNYLT
-1306 TADGTDEVSLAAND
+1306 TAEGTDEVSLAAND

-1367 WNGTLKFGGD
+1367 WNGTLSIGGD
-1377 NTNMCVE
+1377 NTNWCAE

-1392 YQTINVPNGLYKVE
+1392 YQTISVPNGLYKVE

-1449 AGKVD
+1449 AGQLD

-1459 DGIDGKFPNSMAD
+1459 DGIDGTFPNSMAN
-1472 ASAFFSA
+1472 ASAFFTA

-1489 AVVDGTLTVGVRK
+1489 VVVDGTLTVGVRK

-1533 YDAALDA
+1533 YETALAAAQA
-1540 AKATLAAEANAVVT
+1540 ALAAEANAVVT
-1554 GEERTALDGAIKD
+1554 GEERTALESAIAD

-1578 VAATTALNAATSTFT
+1578 TAATTALNAATSTFT

-1600 ALEDT
+1600 ALKDT

-1617 KYASS
+1617 PYASS

-1628 QEAIDVEATS
+1628 QAAVDVEATS

-1667 ATDFTSSILN
+1667 AVDFTTSIHN

-1692 DGSGGEI
+1692 DGSEGSVGI
-1699 KVLSNE
+1699 RSDE

-1720 GGNWNASAWDVTF
+1720 GGKWGASAWDVTF

-1753 QDLTKFTLFAGN
+1753 QDLTNFTLFAGN
-1765 DTVEMTHIGASGGIF
+1765 DTKEMTHIGASGGIF

-1830 INGIQTENLDNATI
+1830 INGIQTENLDNAVI

>member
-1 MKLNNLL
+1 
-8 SASTAGDVITIITN
+8 
-22 MKKITFSFFALLMAV
+22 MAV

-52 DFAANPWGLPVSDN
+52 DFAAHPWTETVGD
-66 SDQTAGNLGTKVIT
+66 IT
-80 QDGVT
+80 EPIVQSEVT
-85 FSTTDGSTATRL
+85 LTTTDGSTATRL
-97 WNSGTAIDLR
+97 YSGTNGVDLR
-107 IYKSGG
+107 LYTDG
-113 SFTFT
+113 TLNFT
-118 APDGQVIEKIELT
+118 APDGKVIEKIEFT
-131 GTVAATEGTGTYDSS
+131 GTNFALSVESGSLDSS
-146 TKTWTQPDEQVN
+146 TKTWTQPETQVGS
-158 AVTFTATGSNKITK
+158 VTFTATAKTFLTK

-177 AAPGEAP
+177 ADPNEAP
-184 EVVALPTAENIAAFK
+184 EVVVLPTAKNIAAFK
-199 ALETDTEAELTLT
+199 ALDTNAEAELTLT

-262 PQFAKSSNTDVAT
+262 PQFAKSSNTAYTKVT
-275 VIVADGDA
+275 VADGDA

-309 TLVRDGETYYLVNGD
+309 TLELDGTTYYLVNGD

-403 TAKDAGVDY
+403 TAENAGVDY

-421 SGKFS
+421 SGKYS

-549 NKGSGDHARVFFD
+549 NKGSDNHARVFFD

-605 ATAQAATTETEAEI
+605 TTAEAAATTATEAEA
-619 VMAAKETLL
+619 VKAAKETLL

-642 AVANFKAYFVAD
+642 ALANFKAYVAE

-666 YTTLADKTPATAEE
+666 YNTLAAKTPANAEE

-687 LQLAARAIAE
+687 LQLATRAIAE

-703 GVADATDQTSLIT
+703 GVVDATDQTSLIT
-716 NPNAEAMTGWTTV
+716 NPNAEAMDGWTTV
-729 NGEGSAGSLS
+729 KGSGSGGKLE
-739 VKTGEPF
+739 VKSGEPF
-746 TDAAGN
+746 TDAAGS
-752 TNHPYFDGGKWDA
+752 TDHPYFDGGDWNAK
-765 SAWDVTLQQT
+765 AWDVTLQQT

-782 YMLSATSRASV
+782 YMLSATSRAST
-793 GMVSFALFAGEART
+793 GMASFALFAGEART
-807 EMPHVGASGELFDR
+807 EMPHVGNSGGIFDR

-840 IGVQGVAKTIHE
+840 IGVQGVAKTKQE

-861 VKLDKSEVVDPEPG
+861 VKLDKSEVVDPD
-875 PEPEPEPVI
+875 PEPQPEPAI

-902 GAAWGTQATV
+902 GGVYGTQAVV
-912 GKYGLPVDITTVNG
+912 GKYGLPVDITTVDG
-926 VTTLAMHDWAGTV
+926 ATTLAMHDWAGTF
-939 IGFDD
+939 IGFDE
-944 GIYTDA
+944 GIYADA
-950 VGNDA
+950 SGENA
-955 RTYTAK
+955 RTYTVK
-961 PVDGG
+961 TVEGG

-976 LTIADGIVNGVL
+976 LTIVDGAVNGVL
-988 DGEGTVWALKT
+988 DGEGTVWAVKT

-1005 ILDAAVAADKSAAF
+1005 ILDAAVAADKSAAI
-1019 AAVGYPEDVEFETTD
+1019 AAAGYPEDVEFETTD
-1034 CTEKVASASLAGSN
+1034 CTEQVASASLAGSIE
-1048 DGWTWTEVRGGN
+1048 GWTWTEVRGGN
-1060 IATNENG
+1060 NNTNEYG

-1077 SQIVTGLEP
+1077 SQTVTGLEP
-1086 GLYRVTVNGMY
+1086 GLYRVTVNGLY
-1097 RDGSN
+1097 RDGWN
-1102 AAQVTMA
+1102 ANQVTMA

-1115 STAYLAANGVQ
+1115 STAYLAANAVQ
-1126 AQITPWAKDRVADAN
+1126 AQITPWAKDRVADGN
-1141 PNSMADYKAIID
+1141 PNSMADYNAIISE
-1153 KDATKYLSELYTTV
+1153 DATKYLSELYTTV
-1167 GDNGELALSINVPS
+1167 GEDGELAISINVPS
-1181 YIGSGWCIFSNVT
+1181 FIDGGWCIFSNVT
-1194 LTHLSY
+1194 LTRLSY
-1200 TAPEPEPTLPEAG
+1200 TAPEPEPTLPEDG
-1213 TYYLKNVATGKYL
+1213 TYYIKNVATGKYL

-1241 GIDLG
+1241 GVDLG
-1246 LAVLDDGK
+1246 LAVLEDGK

-1272 VYCDGAAFGWT
+1272 VYCDGTAFGWT
-1283 FALIKTAAG
+1283 FTMTKTDAG
-1292 ENAVMISDGTNYLT
+1292 EDAVIISDGTNNLT
-1306 TADGTDEVSLAAND
+1306 TAEGTDEVALAENV
-1320 DDYSKWVVLSV
+1320 DDYSKWICVSV
-1331 EDRMAEL
+1331 EERMAEL
-1338 QTATADNGK
+1338 LTATADNGK

-1353 PGRNFGRNDLRNSK
+1353 PGRNFGRNDLRNSN
-1367 WNGTLKFGGD
+1367 WNGTPSIGGD
-1377 NTNMCVE
+1377 NTNMCAE

-1392 YQTINVPNGLYKVE
+1392 YQTITVPDGLYKVE
-1406 VQGFYRNGGYA
+1406 VQGFYRNGTYA

-1459 DGIDGKFPNSMAD
+1459 DGIDGKFPNSMAN

-1489 AVVDGTLTVGVRK
+1489 VVVDGTLTVGVRK

-1533 YDAALDA
+1533 YDAALA
-1540 AKATLAAEANAVVT
+1540 AAQAALAAEANAVVT
-1554 GEERTALDGAIKD
+1554 GEERTALESAIAD

-1578 VAATTALNAATSTFT
+1578 TAATTALNAATSTFT

-1692 DGSGGEI
+1692 DGSEGSVGI
-1699 KVLSNE
+1699 RSDE
-1705 PFTDAAGNSTHSYFD
+1705 PFTDAVGNSTHSYFD
-1720 GGNWNASAWDVTF
+1720 GGNWGASAWDVTF

-1753 QDLTKFTLFAGN
+1753 QDLTNFTLFAGN
-1765 DTVEMTHIGASGGIF
+1765 DTKEMTHIGASGGIF

>member
-1 MKLNNLL
+1 
-8 SASTAGDVITIITN
+8 
-22 MKKITFSFFALLMAV
+22 MAV

-52 DFAANPWGLPVSDN
+52 DFAAHPWTETV
-66 SDQTAGNLGTKVIT
+66 GNITEPIVQSKVT
-80 QDGVT
+80 LT
-85 FSTTDGSTATRL
+85 TTDGGTATRL
-97 WNSGTAIDLR
+97 YSGTDGVDLR
-107 IYKSGG
+107 VYKNGG

-118 APDGQVIEKIELT
+118 APEGQVIEKIEFS
-131 GTVAATEGTGTYDSS
+131 GTVAATAGTGTYDPS

-158 AVTFTATGSNKITK
+158 AVTFTATNTNKITK

-184 EVVALPTAENIAAFK
+184 EVIELSKAENIAAFK
-199 ALETDTEAELTLT
+199 ALKTDTEAELTLT
-212 NAKVLYVN
+212 NAKVLYVK
-220 GKDMIVEDA
+220 GTDMIVEDA
-229 TGAIDFYSIGLT
+229 TGAIDFYNIGLT

-262 PQFAKSSNTDVAT
+262 PQFAKSSNTAYTKVT
-275 VIVADGDA
+275 VTDGDA

-309 TLVRDGETYYLVNGD
+309 TLVSEEGTYYLVNGD
-324 NKIQIYNKFKLDY
+324 NKIQIYNKFKLEY

-351 PFTKSGTTIVE
+351 PYTKSGETIVE

-403 TAKDAGVDY
+403 TAENAGVDY

-477 PAGIYTIKINGYNAF
+477 PAGVYTVKINGYNAF
-492 GSATL
+492 GAKTL

-506 ESGTVIASSSK
+506 EGGTVIASSSK
-517 SNFASNVWEDD
+517 SNFASNVWEED
-528 VLSFTL
+528 VITFTL
-534 DTETTGNIT
+534 DAETTGNIT

-605 ATAQAATTETEAEI
+605 ATAQAATTETEAET
-619 VMAAKETLL
+619 VKAAKETLL

-642 AVANFKAYFVAD
+642 ALANFKAYVAD

-666 YTTLADKTPATAEE
+666 YTTLAAKTPANAEE

-782 YMLSATSRASV
+782 YMLSATSRASA
-793 GMVSFALFAGEART
+793 GLVSFALFAGEART
-807 EMPHVGASGELFDR
+807 EMPHVGASGEIFDR

-861 VKLDKSEVVDPEPG
+861 VKLDKSEVVDPD

-950 VGNDA
+950 SGNNA

-1005 ILDAAVAADKSAAF
+1005 ILDAAIAADKSAAF
-1019 AAVGYPEDVEFETTD
+1019 AAVGYPEDAEFETTD

-1126 AQITPWAKDRVADAN
+1126 AQITPWAKDRVADDN

-1213 TYYLKNVATGKYL
+1213 TYYLKNVATGKYF

-1254 YTIDTQLSNG
+1254 YTIDTQLSNKG
-1264 GEKHYLNG
+1264 KQYLNG
-1272 VYCDGAAFGWT
+1272 VYCDGDAFGWT
-1283 FALIKTAAG
+1283 FALTKTAAG
-1292 ENAVMISDGTNYLT
+1292 ENAVTISDGTNYLT
-1306 TADGTDEVSLAAND
+1306 TAEGTDEVSLAAND

-1367 WNGTLKFGGD
+1367 WNGTPSINGD
-1377 NTNMCVE
+1377 NTNMCAE
-1384 RFNTTFDV
+1384 KFNTTFDV
-1392 YQTINVPNGLYKVE
+1392 YQTISVPNGLYKVE
-1406 VQGFYRNGGYA
+1406 VQGFYRNGTYA

-1459 DGIDGKFPNSMAD
+1459 DGIDGKFPNSMTD

-1489 AVVDGTLTVGVRK
+1489 VVVDGTLTVGVRK

-1533 YDAALDA
+1533 YETALAAAQA
-1540 AKATLAAEANAVVT
+1540 ALAAEANAVVT
-1554 GEERTALDGAIKD
+1554 GEERTALDGAITD

-1578 VAATTALNAATSTFT
+1578 TAATTALNAATSTFT

-1692 DGSGGEI
+1692 DGSEGSVGI
-1699 KVLSNE
+1699 RSDE

-1720 GGNWNASAWDVTF
+1720 GGKWGASAWDVTF

-1753 QDLTKFTLFAGN
+1753 QDLTNFTLFAGN
-1765 DTVEMTHIGASGGIF
+1765 DTKEMTHIGASGGIF

-1803 VQGVAQSQQQ
+1803 VQGVAQSQYQ

>member
-1 MKLNNLL
+1 
-8 SASTAGDVITIITN
+8 
-22 MKKITFSFFALLMAV
+22 MAV

-52 DFAANPWGLPVSDN
+52 DFAANPWGYTLGSG
-66 SDQTAGNLGTKVIT
+66 SGATAEAGNVTAPIER
-80 QDGVT
+80 DGVSMSFDQGEAT
-85 FSTTDGSTATRL
+85 APARMWTGPQLRVYANST
-97 WNSGTAIDLR
+97 
-107 IYKSGG
+107 
-113 SFTFT
+113 FTFT
-118 APDGQVIEKIELT
+118 APTGKVIEKIEFT
-131 GTVAATEGTGTYDSS
+131 GSTVTISTEIGAYDSS
-146 TKTWTQPDEQVN
+146 IKTWTQPAEQVS
-158 AVTFTATGSNKITK
+158 AVTFKVIDGSKTNKITK

-184 EVVALPTAENIAAFK
+184 EVVALPTADNIAAFK

-229 TGAIDFYSIGLT
+229 TGAIDFYNIGLT

-262 PQFAKSSNTDVAT
+262 PQFAKSSNTAGTKVT
-275 VIVADGDA
+275 VTDGDA

-292 EAMAETS
+292 KAMAETS

-309 TLVRDGETYYLVNGD
+309 TLVLDGETYYLVNGD
-324 NKIQIYNKFKLDY
+324 NKIQIYNKFKLEY

-362 LAPIAVE
+362 LAPIAVA
-369 DIVAKLTLPNGDV
+369 DIVA
-382 TSLLLSNPG
+382 
-391 FEACEAN
+391 
-398 TTDLS
+398 
-403 TAKDAGVDY
+403 VD
-412 TEQGWKVSA
+412 
-421 SGKFS
+421 
-426 NAAVYEYGSATILN
+426 
-440 SVTAPAADNAGNPG
+440 P
-454 KAMGV
+454 
-459 TVAWSS
+459 
-465 NVKYTTATPITL
+465 
-477 PAGIYTIKINGYNAF
+477 
-492 GSATL
+492 
-497 FHSNLAFVA
+497 
-506 ESGTVIASSSK
+506 
-517 SNFASNVWEDD
+517 
-528 VLSFTL
+528 
-534 DTETTGNIT
+534 
-543 FGGYAE
+543 
-549 NKGSGDHARVFFD
+549 
-562 NITISH
+562 
-568 FADLLSQ
+568 
-575 AVADLNETIAKA
+575 
-587 QAVADA
+587 
-593 GLAPKTDINAAI
+593 
-605 ATAQAATTETEAEI
+605 
-619 VMAAKETLL
+619 
-628 AAVAAYN
+628 
-635 DVNTHFV
+635 
-642 AVANFKAYFVAD
+642 
-654 TYKYASEESKTN
+654 
-666 YTTLADKTPATAEE
+666 
-680 ADANLAE
+680 
-687 LQLAARAIAE
+687 
-697 SHAKAE
+697 
-703 GVADATDQTSLIT
+703 
-716 NPNAEAMTGWTTV
+716 
-729 NGEGSAGSLS
+729 
-739 VKTGEPF
+739 
-746 TDAAGN
+746 
-752 TNHPYFDGGKWDA
+752 
-765 SAWDVTLQQT
+765 
-775 VSLPKGK
+775 
-782 YMLSATSRASV
+782 
-793 GMVSFALFAGEART
+793 
-807 EMPHVGASGELFDR
+807 
-821 GYNLSSVEFEV
+821 
-832 TEETADVN
+832 
-840 IGVQGVAKTIHE
+840 
-852 WMSFTRFQL
+852 
-861 VKLDKSEVVDPEPG
+861 DPEPD
-875 PEPEPEPVI
+875 PEPEPII

-950 VGNDA
+950 SGNNA

-1005 ILDAAVAADKSAAF
+1005 ILDAAIAADKSATF
-1019 AAVGYPEDVEFETTD
+1019 AAVGYPEDAEFETTD

-1048 DGWTWTEVRGGN
+1048 DGWTWTEVRKGN
-1060 IATNENG
+1060 NATNENG

-1077 SQIVTGLEP
+1077 SQTVTGLEP

-1126 AQITPWAKDRVADAN
+1126 AQITPWAKDRVADDN
-1141 PNSMADYKAIID
+1141 PNSMAEYKAIID

-1181 YIGSGWCIFSNVT
+1181 YIGGGRCIFSNVT

-1283 FALIKTAAG
+1283 FALTKTAAG
-1292 ENAVMISDGTNYLT
+1292 ENAVTISDGTNYLT
-1306 TADGTDEVSLAAND
+1306 TAEGTDEVSLAAND
-1320 DDYSKWVVLSV
+1320 DDYSKWVVLSA

-1367 WNGTLKFGGD
+1367 WTGKLSIGGD
-1377 NTNMCVE
+1377 NTNMCAE

-1392 YQTINVPNGLYKVE
+1392 YQTISVPNGLYKVE

-1449 AGKVD
+1449 AGQLD

-1459 DGIDGKFPNSMAD
+1459 DGIDGKFPNSMAN

-1533 YDAALDA
+1533 YDAALA
-1540 AKATLAAEANAVVT
+1540 AAQAALDAEANAVVT
-1554 GEERTALDGAIKD
+1554 GEERTALEGAITD
-1567 NTTVEETKDGY
+1567 NTTIEETKDGY
-1578 VAATTALNAATSTFT
+1578 TAATTALNAATSTFT

-1677 PNAEDGVNSWTTTLG
+1677 PNAEDGVNSWTKTLG

-1720 GGNWNASAWDVTF
+1720 GGDWNASAWDVTF

-1740 SGEYLLTATARAS
+1740 SGEYLLSATTRAS
-1753 QDLTKFTLFAGN
+1753 QGIANFILFGVDQEKEMPHVGN
-1765 DTVEMTHIGASGGIF
+1765 TGGIF

-1798 PVTIG
+1798 AAKIG
-1803 VQGVAQSQQQ
+1803 VRGIATTQHE

-1821 LVRLGDANI
+1821 LVRLGEANI

>member
-52 DFAANPWGLPVSDN
+52 DFAAHPWTETV
-66 SDQTAGNLGTKVIT
+66 GNITEPIVQSKVT
-80 QDGVT
+80 LT
-85 FSTTDGSTATRL
+85 TTDGGTATRL
-97 WNSGTAIDLR
+97 YSGTNGVDLR
-107 IYKSGG
+107 LYADG
-113 SFTFT
+113 TLNFT
-118 APDGQVIEKIELT
+118 APNGKVIEKIEFT
-131 GTVAATEGTGTYDSS
+131 GTKFALSVESGSLDSS
-146 TKTWTQPDEQVN
+146 TKTWTQPETQVGS
-158 AVTFTATGSNKITK
+158 VTFTATDKTFLTK
-172 AVLTI
+172 AVVTI

-184 EVVALPTAENIAAFK
+184 EVVVLPTAENIAAFK
-199 ALETDTEAELTLT
+199 ALATDTEAELTLT
-212 NAKVLYVN
+212 DAKVLYVSGN
-220 GKDMIVEDA
+220 EVIVEDA
-229 TGAIDFYSIGLT
+229 TGAIDFYNIGLT
-241 ATAGQVLNGSIAGKN
+241 AKAGQVLNGTIAGKN

-262 PQFAKSSNTDVAT
+262 PQLAKSSNTDVASVT
-275 VIVADGDA
+275 VSDGDA

-292 EAMAETS
+292 DAMAETS

-309 TLVRDGETYYLVNGD
+309 TLVLDGTTYYLVNGD
-324 NKIQIYNKFKLDY
+324 NKIQIYNKFKLEY

-362 LAPIAVE
+362 LAPIAVG
-369 DIVAKLTLPNGDV
+369 DIVA
-382 TSLLLSNPG
+382 
-391 FEACEAN
+391 
-398 TTDLS
+398 
-403 TAKDAGVDY
+403 VD
-412 TEQGWKVSA
+412 
-421 SGKFS
+421 
-426 NAAVYEYGSATILN
+426 
-440 SVTAPAADNAGNPG
+440 P
-454 KAMGV
+454 
-459 TVAWSS
+459 
-465 NVKYTTATPITL
+465 
-477 PAGIYTIKINGYNAF
+477 
-492 GSATL
+492 
-497 FHSNLAFVA
+497 
-506 ESGTVIASSSK
+506 
-517 SNFASNVWEDD
+517 
-528 VLSFTL
+528 
-534 DTETTGNIT
+534 
-543 FGGYAE
+543 
-549 NKGSGDHARVFFD
+549 
-562 NITISH
+562 
-568 FADLLSQ
+568 
-575 AVADLNETIAKA
+575 
-587 QAVADA
+587 
-593 GLAPKTDINAAI
+593 
-605 ATAQAATTETEAEI
+605 
-619 VMAAKETLL
+619 
-628 AAVAAYN
+628 
-635 DVNTHFV
+635 
-642 AVANFKAYFVAD
+642 
-654 TYKYASEESKTN
+654 
-666 YTTLADKTPATAEE
+666 
-680 ADANLAE
+680 
-687 LQLAARAIAE
+687 
-697 SHAKAE
+697 
-703 GVADATDQTSLIT
+703 
-716 NPNAEAMTGWTTV
+716 
-729 NGEGSAGSLS
+729 
-739 VKTGEPF
+739 
-746 TDAAGN
+746 
-752 TNHPYFDGGKWDA
+752 
-765 SAWDVTLQQT
+765 
-775 VSLPKGK
+775 
-782 YMLSATSRASV
+782 
-793 GMVSFALFAGEART
+793 
-807 EMPHVGASGELFDR
+807 
-821 GYNLSSVEFEV
+821 
-832 TEETADVN
+832 
-840 IGVQGVAKTIHE
+840 
-852 WMSFTRFQL
+852 
-861 VKLDKSEVVDPEPG
+861 DPEPD
-875 PEPEPEPVI
+875 PEPDPVI

-950 VGNDA
+950 SGNNA

-1019 AAVGYPEDVEFETTD
+1019 AAVGYPEDAEFETTD

-1167 GDNGELALSINVPS
+1167 GDNGELALSINIPS
-1181 YIGSGWCIFSNVT
+1181 YIGGGWCIFSNVT

-1213 TYYLKNVATGKYL
+1213 TYYLKNVATGKYF

-1254 YTIDTQLSNG
+1254 YTIDTQLSNKG
-1264 GEKHYLNG
+1264 KQYLNG
-1272 VYCDGAAFGWT
+1272 VYCDGDAFGWT
-1283 FALIKTAAG
+1283 FALTKTAAG
-1292 ENAVMISDGTNYLT
+1292 ENAVTISDGTNYLT

-1320 DDYSKWVVLSV
+1320 DDYSKWVVLTA

-1367 WNGTLKFGGD
+1367 WTGKLSIGGD
-1377 NTNMCVE
+1377 NTNMCAE

-1392 YQTINVPNGLYKVE
+1392 YQTISVPNGLYKVE

-1449 AGKVD
+1449 AGQLD

-1459 DGIDGKFPNSMAD
+1459 DGIDGKFPNSMAN

-1533 YDAALDA
+1533 YDAALA
-1540 AKATLAAEANAVVT
+1540 AAQAALAAEANAVVT
-1554 GEERTALDGAIKD
+1554 GEERTALDGAITD
-1567 NTTVEETKDGY
+1567 NTTIEETKDGY
-1578 VAATTALNAATSTFT
+1578 TAATTALNAATSTFT

-1677 PNAEDGVNSWTTTLG
+1677 PNAEDGVNSWTKTLG

-1720 GGNWNASAWDVTF
+1720 GGDWNASAWDVTF

-1740 SGEYLLTATARAS
+1740 SGEYLLSATTRAS
-1753 QDLTKFTLFAGN
+1753 QGIANFILFGVDQEKEMPHVGN
-1765 DTVEMTHIGASGGIF
+1765 TGGIF

-1798 PVTIG
+1798 AAKIG
-1803 VQGVAQSQQQ
+1803 VRGIATTQHE

>member
-52 DFAANPWGLPVSDN
+52 DFAANPWGLPVSDSSN
-66 SDQTAGNLGTKVIT
+66 ETAGNLGKKVIT

-118 APDGQVIEKIELT
+118 VPEGQVIEKIEFS
-131 GTVAATEGTGTYDSS
+131 GTVAATAGTGTYDSS

-158 AVTFTATGSNKITK
+158 AVTFTATNTNKITK

-177 AAPGEAP
+177 ADPNEAP
-184 EVVALPTAENIAAFK
+184 EVVVLPTAKNIAAFK
-199 ALETDTEAELTLT
+199 ALDTNAEAELTLT

-262 PQFAKSSNTDVAT
+262 PQFAKSSNTAYTKVT
-275 VIVADGDA
+275 VADGDA

-309 TLVRDGETYYLVNGD
+309 TLELDGTTYYLVNGD

-391 FEACEAN
+391 FEACEAA
-398 TTDLS
+398 TSD
-403 TAKDAGVDY
+403 
-412 TEQGWKVSA
+412 VSA
-421 SGKFS
+421 SGSAQGTDYAAQGWSLVSPAAWS
-426 NAAVYEYGSATILN
+426 NSAVIEYGSTVKLN
-440 SVTAPAADNAGNPG
+440 GVNIPDVDNAGNSG
-454 KAMGV
+454 KALGI
-459 TVAWSS
+459 TVGWNNAIVYKS
-465 NVKYTTATPITL
+465 AEFTL
-477 PAGIYTIKINGYNAF
+477 PSGYYTLKANAYNAGTAAQF
-492 GSATL
+492 VSKLGFESAEKTVVSSRQSFDL
-497 FHSNLAFVA
+497 NAWVEDVVEFELAA
-506 ESGTVIASSSK
+506 
-517 SNFASNVWEDD
+517 
-528 VLSFTL
+528 
-534 DTETTGNIT
+534 ETTGCIT
-543 FGGYAE
+543 IGGVAI
-549 NKGSGDHARVFFD
+549 NGTSTSNGKVFFD

-605 ATAQAATTETEAEI
+605 ATAQAATTETEAET
-619 VMAAKETLL
+619 VKAAKETLL

-642 AVANFKAYFVAD
+642 ALANFKAYVAD

-666 YTTLADKTPATAEE
+666 YTTLADKTPATAED

-703 GVADATDQTSLIT
+703 GVADATDQTSRIT
-716 NPNAEAMTGWTTV
+716 NPNAEAMDGWTTIK
-729 NGEGSAGSLS
+729 GEGSDGKLE
-739 VKTGEPF
+739 VKTAEPF

-752 TNHPYFDGGKWDA
+752 TDHPYFDGGNWGA

-782 YMLSATSRASV
+782 YMLSATSRASADL
-793 GMVSFALFAGEART
+793 VSFALFAGEART
-807 EMPHVGASGELFDR
+807 EMPHVGASGEIFDR

-840 IGVQGVAKTIHE
+840 IGVQGVAQTKYQ
-852 WMSFTRFQL
+852 WMTFTRFQL

-902 GAAWGTQATV
+902 GAAYGTQATV

-950 VGNDA
+950 VGNNA

-1126 AQITPWAKDRVADAN
+1126 AQITPWAKDRVADDN

-1213 TYYLKNVATGKYL
+1213 TYYLKNVATGKYF

-1264 GEKHYLNG
+1264 GEKHYLNAD
-1272 VYCDGAAFGWT
+1272 YCDGAAFGWT

-1367 WNGTLKFGGD
+1367 WNGTPSIGGD
-1377 NTNMCVE
+1377 NTNMCAE

-1406 VQGFYRNGGYA
+1406 VQGFYRNGTYA
-1417 DAAAKHVDGSEQLLA
+1417 DAAAKHVDDSEQLLA

-1459 DGIDGKFPNSMAD
+1459 DGIDGKFPNSMAN

-1489 AVVDGTLTVGVRK
+1489 VVVDGTLTVGVRK

-1533 YDAALDA
+1533 YDAALA
-1540 AKATLAAEANAVVT
+1540 AAQAALAAEANAVVT
-1554 GEERTALDGAIKD
+1554 GEERTALDGAITD
-1567 NTTVEETKDGY
+1567 NTTIEETKDGY
-1578 VAATTALNAATSTFT
+1578 TAATTALNAATSTFT

-1638 AADATAKK
+1638 ADDATAKK

-1652 VRDYVESNAVAEEAG
+1652 VRDYVESNAVAEEQG
-1667 ATDFTSSILN
+1667 AEDFTDYILN

-1720 GGNWNASAWDVTF
+1720 GGDWNASAWDVTF

-1740 SGEYLLTATARAS
+1740 SGEYLLSATTRAS
-1753 QDLTKFTLFAGN
+1753 QGIANFILFGVDQEKEMPHVGN
-1765 DTVEMTHIGASGGIF
+1765 TGGIF

-1798 PVTIG
+1798 AAKIG
-1803 VQGVAQSQQQ
+1803 VRGIATTQHE

>member
-421 SGKFS
+421 SGGYC

-528 VLSFTL
+528 VISFTL

-605 ATAQAATTETEAEI
+605 ATAQAATTETEAET
-619 VMAAKETLL
+619 VKAAKETLL

-1367 WNGTLKFGGD
+1367 WNGTPSIGGD
-1377 NTNMCVE
+1377 NTNWCAE

-1392 YQTINVPNGLYKVE
+1392 YQTISVPNGLYKVE

-1459 DGIDGKFPNSMAD
+1459 DGIDGKFPNSMTD

>member
-52 DFAANPWGLPVSDN
+52 DFAAHPWTETV
-66 SDQTAGNLGTKVIT
+66 GNITEPIVQSKVT
-80 QDGVT
+80 LT
-85 FSTTDGSTATRL
+85 TTDGGTATRL
-97 WNSGTAIDLR
+97 YSGTDGVDLR
-107 IYKSGG
+107 VYKNGG

-118 APDGQVIEKIELT
+118 APEGQVIEKIEFS
-131 GTVAATEGTGTYDSS
+131 GTVAATAGTGTYDPS

-158 AVTFTATGSNKITK
+158 AVTFTATNTNKITK

-184 EVVALPTAENIAAFK
+184 EVIELSKAENIAAFK
-199 ALETDTEAELTLT
+199 ALKTDTEAELTLT
-212 NAKVLYVN
+212 NAKVLYVK
-220 GKDMIVEDA
+220 GTDMIVEDA
-229 TGAIDFYSIGLT
+229 TGAIDFYNIGLT

-262 PQFAKSSNTDVAT
+262 PQFAKSSNTAYTKVT
-275 VIVADGDA
+275 VTDGDA

-309 TLVRDGETYYLVNGD
+309 TLVSEEGTYYLVNGD
-324 NKIQIYNKFKLDY
+324 NKIQIYNKFKLEY

-351 PFTKSGTTIVE
+351 PYTKSGETIVE

-403 TAKDAGVDY
+403 TAENAGVDY

-477 PAGIYTIKINGYNAF
+477 PAGVYTVKINGYNAF
-492 GSATL
+492 GAKTL

-506 ESGTVIASSSK
+506 EGGTVIASSSK
-517 SNFASNVWEDD
+517 SNFASNVWEED
-528 VLSFTL
+528 VITFTL
-534 DTETTGNIT
+534 DAETTGNIT

-605 ATAQAATTETEAEI
+605 ATAQAATTETEAET
-619 VMAAKETLL
+619 VKAAKETLL

-642 AVANFKAYFVAD
+642 ALANFKAYVAD

-666 YTTLADKTPATAEE
+666 YTTLAAKTPANAEE

-782 YMLSATSRASV
+782 YMLSATSRASA
-793 GMVSFALFAGEART
+793 GLVSFALFAGEART
-807 EMPHVGASGELFDR
+807 EMPHVGASGEIFDR

-861 VKLDKSEVVDPEPG
+861 VKLDKSEVVDPD

-950 VGNDA
+950 SGNNA

-1019 AAVGYPEDVEFETTD
+1019 AAVGYPEDVEFETKD

-1048 DGWTWTEVRGGN
+1048 DGWTWTEVRKGN

-1077 SQIVTGLEP
+1077 SQTVTGLEP
-1086 GLYRVTVNGMY
+1086 GLYRVTVNGLY

-1126 AQITPWAKDRVADAN
+1126 AQITPWAKDRVADDN

-1181 YIGSGWCIFSNVT
+1181 YIGGGWCIFSNVT

-1213 TYYLKNVATGKYL
+1213 TYYLKNVATGKYF

-1254 YTIDTQLSNG
+1254 YTIDTQLSNKG
-1264 GEKHYLNG
+1264 KQYLNG
-1272 VYCDGAAFGWT
+1272 VYCDGDAFGWT
-1283 FALIKTAAG
+1283 FALTKTAAG
-1292 ENAVMISDGTNYLT
+1292 ENAVTISDGTNYLT
-1306 TADGTDEVSLAAND
+1306 TAEGTDEVSLAAND

-1367 WNGTLKFGGD
+1367 WNGTPSINGD
-1377 NTNMCVE
+1377 NTNMCAE
-1384 RFNTTFDV
+1384 KFNTTFDV

-1417 DAAAKHVDGSEQLLA
+1417 DAATKHVDGSEQLLA

-1459 DGIDGKFPNSMAD
+1459 DGIDGKFPNSMKD

-1489 AVVDGTLTVGVRK
+1489 VVVDGTLTVGVRK

-1533 YDAALDA
+1533 YDAALA
-1540 AKATLAAEANAVVT
+1540 AAQAALDDEANAVVT
-1554 GEERTALDGAIKD
+1554 GEERTALESAIAD
-1567 NTTVEETKDGY
+1567 NTTIEETKDGY
-1578 VAATTALNAATSTFT
+1578 TAATTALNAATSTFT

-1600 ALEDT
+1600 ALKDT

-1617 KYASS
+1617 PYASS
-1622 TKKAAI
+1622 AKKTAI
-1628 QEAIDVEATS
+1628 QAAVDVEATS

-1692 DGSGGEI
+1692 DGSEGSVGI
-1699 KVLSNE
+1699 RSDE
-1705 PFTDAAGNSTHSYFD
+1705 PFTDAVGNSTHSYFD
-1720 GGNWNASAWDVTF
+1720 GGNWGASAWDVTF

-1753 QDLTKFTLFAGN
+1753 QDLTNFTLFAGN
-1765 DTVEMTHIGASGGIF
+1765 DTKEMTHIGASGGIF

>member
-1 MKLNNLL
+1 
-8 SASTAGDVITIITN
+8 
-22 MKKITFSFFALLMAV
+22 MAV

-52 DFAANPWGLPVSDN
+52 DFAANPWGYTLGSG
-66 SDQTAGNLGTKVIT
+66 SGATAEAGNVTAPIER
-80 QDGVT
+80 DGVSMSFDQGEAT
-85 FSTTDGSTATRL
+85 APARMWTGPQLRVYANST
-97 WNSGTAIDLR
+97 
-107 IYKSGG
+107 
-113 SFTFT
+113 FTFT
-118 APDGQVIEKIELT
+118 APTGKVIEKIEFT
-131 GTVAATEGTGTYDSS
+131 GSTVTISTEIGAYDSS
-146 TKTWTQPDEQVN
+146 IKTWTQPAEQVS
-158 AVTFTATGSNKITK
+158 AVTFKVIDGSKTNKITK

-177 AAPGEAP
+177 ANPGEAP
-184 EVVALPTAENIAAFK
+184 EVVVLPTAANIAAFK
-199 ALETDTEAELTLT
+199 ALDTDTEAELTLT
-212 NAKVLYVN
+212 NAKVLYVK
-220 GKDMIVEDA
+220 GTDMIVEDA
-229 TGAIDFYSIGLT
+229 TGAIDFYSIDLT

-275 VIVADGDA
+275 VTVTDGDA

-309 TLVRDGETYYLVNGD
+309 TLVLDGTTYYLVNGD

-351 PFTKSGTTIVE
+351 PYTKSGTTIVE
-362 LAPIAVE
+362 LAPIDVE
-369 DIVAKLTLPNGDV
+369 DIVA
-382 TSLLLSNPG
+382 
-391 FEACEAN
+391 
-398 TTDLS
+398 
-403 TAKDAGVDY
+403 VD
-412 TEQGWKVSA
+412 
-421 SGKFS
+421 
-426 NAAVYEYGSATILN
+426 
-440 SVTAPAADNAGNPG
+440 
-454 KAMGV
+454 
-459 TVAWSS
+459 
-465 NVKYTTATPITL
+465 
-477 PAGIYTIKINGYNAF
+477 
-492 GSATL
+492 
-497 FHSNLAFVA
+497 
-506 ESGTVIASSSK
+506 
-517 SNFASNVWEDD
+517 
-528 VLSFTL
+528 
-534 DTETTGNIT
+534 
-543 FGGYAE
+543 
-549 NKGSGDHARVFFD
+549 
-562 NITISH
+562 
-568 FADLLSQ
+568 
-575 AVADLNETIAKA
+575 
-587 QAVADA
+587 
-593 GLAPKTDINAAI
+593 
-605 ATAQAATTETEAEI
+605 
-619 VMAAKETLL
+619 
-628 AAVAAYN
+628 
-635 DVNTHFV
+635 
-642 AVANFKAYFVAD
+642 
-654 TYKYASEESKTN
+654 
-666 YTTLADKTPATAEE
+666 
-680 ADANLAE
+680 
-687 LQLAARAIAE
+687 
-697 SHAKAE
+697 
-703 GVADATDQTSLIT
+703 
-716 NPNAEAMTGWTTV
+716 
-729 NGEGSAGSLS
+729 
-739 VKTGEPF
+739 
-746 TDAAGN
+746 
-752 TNHPYFDGGKWDA
+752 
-765 SAWDVTLQQT
+765 
-775 VSLPKGK
+775 
-782 YMLSATSRASV
+782 
-793 GMVSFALFAGEART
+793 
-807 EMPHVGASGELFDR
+807 
-821 GYNLSSVEFEV
+821 
-832 TEETADVN
+832 
-840 IGVQGVAKTIHE
+840 
-852 WMSFTRFQL
+852 
-861 VKLDKSEVVDPEPG
+861 
-875 PEPEPEPVI
+875 PEPEPVI

-912 GKYGLPVDITTVNG
+912 GKYGLPVDITTVDG
-926 VTTLAMHDWAGTV
+926 VTTLAMHDMAGPV
-939 IGFDD
+939 IGCFDD

-950 VGNDA
+950 AGNNA

-1019 AAVGYPEDVEFETTD
+1019 AAVGYPEDAEFETTD

-1048 DGWTWTEVRGGN
+1048 DGWTWTEVKGGHN
-1060 IATNENG
+1060 ATNENG

-1077 SQIVTGLEP
+1077 SQTVTGLVP

-1102 AAQVTMA
+1102 ADQVTMA

-1126 AQITPWAKDRVADAN
+1126 AQITPWAKDRVADDN

-1181 YIGSGWCIFSNVT
+1181 YIGGGWCIFSNVT

-1254 YTIDTQLSNG
+1254 YTIDTQLSNKG
-1264 GEKHYLNG
+1264 KQYLNG
-1272 VYCDGAAFGWT
+1272 VYCDGDAFGWT
-1283 FALIKTAAG
+1283 FALTKTAAG
-1292 ENAVMISDGTNYLT
+1292 ENAVTISDGTKYLT
-1306 TADGTDEVSLAAND
+1306 TADGTADVSLAENV

-1367 WNGTLKFGGD
+1367 WTGTPSINGD
-1377 NTNMCVE
+1377 NTNMCAE
-1384 RFNTTFDV
+1384 KFNTKFDV
-1392 YQTINVPNGLYKVE
+1392 YQTITVPDGLYKVE
-1406 VQGFYRNGGYA
+1406 VQGFYRNGTYA

-1449 AGKVD
+1449 AGQVD

-1459 DGIDGKFPNSMAD
+1459 DGIDGKFPNSMKD

-1489 AVVDGTLTVGVRK
+1489 VVVDGTLTVGVRK

-1533 YDAALDA
+1533 YDAALAA
-1540 AKATLAAEANAVVT
+1540 AKAALDDEDNAVVT
-1554 GEERTALDGAIKD
+1554 GDERKALEDAIKD

-1578 VAATTALNAATSTFT
+1578 TAATTALNAATSTFT

-1600 ALEDT
+1600 ALENT
-1605 KAEYESFDTAPY
+1605 KAEYESFDTNSYP
-1617 KYASS
+1617 YASS
-1622 TKKAAI
+1622 AKKTAI
-1628 QEAIDVEATS
+1628 QEAVDVEATS

-1677 PNAEDGVNSWTTTLG
+1677 PNAEDGVNSWTKTLG

-1699 KVLSNE
+1699 KDLSNE
-1705 PFTDAAGNSTHSYFD
+1705 PFTDAAGNSTHKYFD
-1720 GGNWNASAWDVTF
+1720 GGNWDASAWDVTF

-1740 SGEYLLTATARAS
+1740 SGEYLLSATTRAS
-1753 QDLTKFTLFAGN
+1753 QGIANFILFGVDQEKEMPHVGN
-1765 DTVEMTHIGASGGIF
+1765 TGGIF

-1798 PVTIG
+1798 AAKIG
-1803 VQGVAQSQQQ
+1803 VRGIATTQHE

>member
-52 DFAANPWGLPVSDN
+52 DFAANPWGYTLGSG
-66 SDQTAGNLGTKVIT
+66 SGATAEAGNVTAPIV
-80 QDGVT
+80 QDGVSMSFDQGEAT
-85 FSTTDGSTATRL
+85 TPARMWTGPQLRVYTNST
-97 WNSGTAIDLR
+97 
-107 IYKSGG
+107 
-113 SFTFT
+113 FTFT
-118 APDGQVIEKIELT
+118 APTGKVIEKIELT
-131 GTVAATEGTGTYDSS
+131 GTVAATAGTGTYDSS

-158 AVTFTATGSNKITK
+158 AVTFTATGNNKITK

-177 AAPGEAP
+177 ADPGEAP
-184 EVVALPTAENIAAFK
+184 EVVVLPTAENIAAFK
-199 ALETDTEAELTLT
+199 ALETDTEAELTLA
-212 NAKVLYVN
+212 NAKVLYVK
-220 GKDMIVEDA
+220 GTDMIVEDA

-262 PQFAKSSNTDVAT
+262 PQFAKSSNTAYTKVT
-275 VIVADGDA
+275 VTDGDA

-309 TLVRDGETYYLVNGD
+309 TLVSDGGTYYLVNGD
-324 NKIQIYNKFKLDY
+324 NKIQIYNKFKLEY

-351 PFTKSGTTIVE
+351 PYTKSGETIVE

-403 TAKDAGVDY
+403 TAENAGVDY

-549 NKGSGDHARVFFD
+549 NKGSDNHARVFFD

-605 ATAQAATTETEAEI
+605 ATALAATTETEAET

-654 TYKYASEESKTN
+654 PYKYASEESKTN
-666 YTTLADKTPATAEE
+666 YTTLAAKTPATAEE

-716 NPNAEAMTGWTTV
+716 NPNAEAMDGWTTV

-752 TNHPYFDGGKWDA
+752 TDHPYFDGGKWDA

-782 YMLSATSRASV
+782 YMLSATTRASA

-807 EMPHVGASGELFDR
+807 EMPHVGASGEIFDR

-832 TEETADVN
+832 TEETADVT

-861 VKLDKSEVVDPEPG
+861 VKLDKSEAVDPDPEPD
-875 PEPEPEPVI
+875 PEPVI

-912 GKYGLPVDITTVNG
+912 GKYGLPVDITTVDG

-950 VGNDA
+950 SGNNA

-999 LEERNA
+999 LEGRNA

-1077 SQIVTGLEP
+1077 SQTVTGLEP

-1126 AQITPWAKDRVADAN
+1126 AQITPWAKDRVADDN

-1153 KDATKYLSELYTTV
+1153 EDATKYLSELYTTV
-1167 GDNGELALSINVPS
+1167 GDNGELAISINVPS
-1181 YIGSGWCIFSNVT
+1181 YIGGGWCIFSNVT

-1213 TYYLKNVATGKYL
+1213 TYYLKNVATGKYF

-1254 YTIDTQLSNG
+1254 YTIDTQLSNKG
-1264 GEKHYLNG
+1264 KQYLNG
-1272 VYCDGAAFGWT
+1272 VYCDGDAFGWT
-1283 FALIKTAAG
+1283 FALTKTAAG
-1292 ENAVMISDGTNYLT
+1292 ENAVTISDGTNYLT

-1320 DDYSKWVVLSV
+1320 DDNSKWVVLSV

-1367 WNGTLKFGGD
+1367 WTGKLSIGGD
-1377 NTNMCVE
+1377 NTNMCAE

-1392 YQTINVPNGLYKVE
+1392 YQTISVPNGLYKVE

-1449 AGKVD
+1449 AGQLD

-1459 DGIDGKFPNSMAD
+1459 DGIDGKFPNSMTD
-1472 ASAFFSA
+1472 ASAFFTA

-1489 AVVDGTLTVGVRK
+1489 VVVDGTLTVGVRK
-1502 SEAVTNDWSIFDN
+1502 SEAVGDDWSIFDN

-1525 DLTVYKEA
+1525 DLTVYKDA
-1533 YDAALDA
+1533 YNAALAAAQAALDD
-1540 AKATLAAEANAVVT
+1540 EANSAVT
-1554 GEERTALDGAIKD
+1554 GEELTALSDAIS
-1567 NTTVEETKDGY
+1567 TYGTVEDNKDAY
-1578 VAATTALNAATSTFT
+1578 VAATSALNAATSTFT

-1617 KYASS
+1617 PYASS

-1628 QEAIDVEATS
+1628 QAAVDVEATS

-1720 GGNWNASAWDVTF
+1720 GGNWGASAWDVTF

-1753 QDLTKFTLFAGN
+1753 QDLTNFTLFAGN
-1765 DTVEMTHIGASGGIF
+1765 DTKEMTHIGASGGIF

>member
-52 DFAANPWGLPVSDN
+52 DFAANPWGYTLGSG
-66 SDQTAGNLGTKVIT
+66 SGATAEAGNVTAPIE
-80 QDGVT
+80 QDGVSMSFDQGEAT
-85 FSTTDGSTATRL
+85 TPVRMWTGPQLRVYTKST
-97 WNSGTAIDLR
+97 
-107 IYKSGG
+107 
-113 SFTFT
+113 FTFT
-118 APDGQVIEKIELT
+118 APTGKVIEKIEFA
-131 GTVAATEGTGTYDSS
+131 GTVLATAGTGTYDSS
-146 TKTWTQPDEQVN
+146 TNTWTQPDEQVN
-158 AVTFTATGSNKITK
+158 AVTFTATGTNKITK

-184 EVVALPTAENIAAFK
+184 EVVELPKAANIAVFK
-199 ALETDTEAELTLT
+199 ALATDTEAELTLT
-212 NAKVLYVN
+212 DAKVLYVN

-229 TGAIDFYSIGLT
+229 TGAIDFYNIGLE
-241 ATAGQVLNGSIAGKN
+241 ATAGKVLNGSIAGKN
-256 SLYNGL
+256 SPYNGL
-262 PQFAKSSNTDVAT
+262 PEFAKSSNTNFAT
-275 VIVADGDA
+275 VTVTDGDA

-292 EAMAETS
+292 EAMAEKS

-309 TLVRDGETYYLVNGD
+309 TLVLEGETYYLVNGD

-337 TLPEAIKSIAGIII
+337 TLPDAIKSIAGIII

-369 DIVAKLTLPNGDV
+369 DIVAVEPIPEGDV
-382 TSLLLSNPG
+382 TSWITNPG
-391 FEACEAN
+391 FEACEAVTSDAN
-398 TTDLS
+398 TSGTGQGTDY
-403 TAKDAGVDY
+403 AA
-412 TEQGWKVSA
+412 QGWTLTTSWA
-421 SGKFS
+421 WTNG
-426 NAAVYEYGSATILN
+426 AVIGYGSSVKLN
-440 SVTAPAADNAGNPG
+440 GVNIPETDNAGNAG
-454 KAMGV
+454 KALGITVGWRDDAKQSGV
-459 TVAWSS
+459 IVYKSAEVTF
-465 NVKYTTATPITL
+465 
-477 PAGIYTIKINGYNAF
+477 PAGHYTLKVNGYNAGTAAQFESRF
-492 GSATL
+492 GFESAET
-497 FHSNLAFVA
+497 
-506 ESGTVIASSSK
+506 TVVSSK
-517 SNFASNVWEDD
+517 RSFDLNAWVEDVVEFD
-528 VLSFTL
+528 LAA
-534 DTETTGNIT
+534 ETTGRIT
-543 FGGYAE
+543 IGGAAISG
-549 NKGSGDHARVFFD
+549 GSGANGKVFFD
-562 NITISH
+562 NITLERV
-568 FADLLSQ
+568 DLLSG
-575 AVADLNETIAKA
+575 ALASLNEAIANA
-587 QAVADA
+587 SEVANV
-593 GLAPKTDINAAI
+593 GLAPKDDLTAAI
-605 ATAQAATTETEAEI
+605 ATAQAAAASSDYTE
-619 VMAAKETLL
+619 VLAAKETLL

-642 AVANFKAYFVAD
+642 ALANFKAYVAD

-666 YTTLADKTPATAEE
+666 YTTLAAKTPATAEE

-687 LQLAARAIAE
+687 LQLATRAIAE

-729 NGEGSAGSLS
+729 NGEGSAGKLS

-752 TNHPYFDGGKWDA
+752 TNHPYFDGGNWDA

-782 YMLSATSRASV
+782 YMLSATSRASA
-793 GMVSFALFAGEART
+793 GLVSFALFAGEART
-807 EMPHVGASGELFDR
+807 EMPHVGASGEIFNR

-840 IGVQGVAKTIHE
+840 IGVQGVAAVKYQ

-861 VKLDKSEVVDPEPG
+861 VKLDKSEAVDPDPEPQ
-875 PEPEPEPVI
+875 PEPAI

-902 GAAWGTQATV
+902 GGVYGTQAVV
-912 GKYGLPVDITTVNG
+912 GKYGLPVDITTVDG
-926 VTTLAMHDWAGTV
+926 ATTLAMHDWAGTV
-939 IGFDD
+939 IGFDE
-944 GIYTDA
+944 GIYADA
-950 VGNDA
+950 SGADA
-955 RTYTAK
+955 RTYTVK
-961 PVDGG
+961 PVEGG

-976 LTIADGIVNGVL
+976 LTIVDGAVNGVL
-988 DGEGTVWALKT
+988 DGEGTVWAVKT

-1005 ILDAAVAADKSAAF
+1005 ILEAAVAADKSAAI
-1019 AAVGYPEDVEFETTD
+1019 AAAGYPEDVEFETTD
-1034 CTEKVASASLAGSN
+1034 CTEQVASASLAGSIE
-1048 DGWTWTEVRGGN
+1048 GWTWTEVRKPEAF
-1060 IATNENG
+1060 ATNVNG
-1067 TERYQ
+1067 TECYKG
-1072 ATGTL
+1072 TGTL
-1077 SQIVTGLEP
+1077 SQTVTGLEQ
-1086 GLYRVTVNGMY
+1086 GLYRVTVNGLY
-1097 RDGSN
+1097 RDGWN
-1102 AAQVTMA
+1102 ANQVTMA

-1126 AQITPWAKDRVADAN
+1126 AQITPWAKDRVADGN
-1141 PNSMADYKAIID
+1141 PNSMADYNSIISE
-1153 KDATKYLSELYTTV
+1153 DATKYLSELYTTV
-1167 GDNGELALSINVPS
+1167 GEDGELAISINVPS
-1181 YIGSGWCIFSNVT
+1181 FIDGGWCIFSNVT
-1194 LTHLSY
+1194 LTRLSY

-1213 TYYLKNVATGKYL
+1213 TYYLKNVATGKYF

-1254 YTIDTQLSNG
+1254 YTIDTQLSNKG
-1264 GEKHYLNG
+1264 KQYLNG
-1272 VYCDGAAFGWT
+1272 VYCDGDAFGWT
-1283 FALIKTAAG
+1283 FALTKTAAG
-1292 ENAVMISDGTNYLT
+1292 ENAVTISDGTNYLT
-1306 TADGTDEVSLAAND
+1306 TAEGTDEVSLAAND

-1367 WNGTLKFGGD
+1367 WNGTPSINGD
-1377 NTNMCVE
+1377 NTNMCAE
-1384 RFNTTFDV
+1384 KFNTTFDV
-1392 YQTINVPNGLYKVE
+1392 YQTISVPNGLYKVE
-1406 VQGFYRNGGYA
+1406 VQGFYRNGTYA

-1459 DGIDGKFPNSMAD
+1459 DGIDGKFPNSMKD

-1489 AVVDGTLTVGVRK
+1489 VVVDGTLTVGVRK

-1533 YDAALDA
+1533 YETALAAAQA
-1540 AKATLAAEANAVVT
+1540 ALAAEANAVVT
-1554 GEERTALDGAIKD
+1554 GEERTALDGAITD
-1567 NTTVEETKDGY
+1567 NTTIEETKDGY
-1578 VAATTALNAATSTFT
+1578 TAATTALNAATSTFT

-1600 ALEDT
+1600 ALKDT

-1617 KYASS
+1617 PYASS
-1622 TKKAAI
+1622 AKKTAI
-1628 QEAIDVEATS
+1628 QEAVDVEATS

-1692 DGSGGEI
+1692 DGSEGSVGI
-1699 KVLSNE
+1699 RSDE
-1705 PFTDAAGNSTHSYFD
+1705 PFTDAVGNSTHSYFD
-1720 GGNWNASAWDVTF
+1720 GGNWGASAWDVTF

-1753 QDLTKFTLFAGN
+1753 QDLTNFTLFAGN
-1765 DTVEMTHIGASGGIF
+1765 DTKEMTHIGASGGIF

-1865 VYVVNGKK
+1865 IYVVNGKK

>member
-52 DFAANPWGLPVSDN
+52 DFAANPWGRPLGSG
-66 SDQTAGNLGTKVIT
+66 SGETAEAGNVTAPIE
-80 QDGVT
+80 QDGVSMSFDQGEAT
-85 FSTTDGSTATRL
+85 APARMWTGPQLRVYANST
-97 WNSGTAIDLR
+97 
-107 IYKSGG
+107 
-113 SFTFT
+113 FTFT
-118 APDGQVIEKIELT
+118 APTGKVIEKIEFT
-131 GTVAATEGTGTYDSS
+131 GSTVTISTEIGAYDSS
-146 TKTWTQPDEQVN
+146 IKTWTQPAEQVS
-158 AVTFTATGSNKITK
+158 AVTFKVIDGSKTNKITK

-184 EVVALPTAENIAAFK
+184 EVVALPTADNIAAFK

-292 EAMAETS
+292 DAMAETS

-309 TLVRDGETYYLVNGD
+309 TLVLDGETYYLVNGD

-337 TLPEAIKSIAGIII
+337 TLPDAIKSIAGIII

-362 LAPIAVE
+362 LAPIAVA
-369 DIVAKLTLPNGDV
+369 DIVA
-382 TSLLLSNPG
+382 
-391 FEACEAN
+391 
-398 TTDLS
+398 
-403 TAKDAGVDY
+403 
-412 TEQGWKVSA
+412 
-421 SGKFS
+421 
-426 NAAVYEYGSATILN
+426 
-440 SVTAPAADNAGNPG
+440 
-454 KAMGV
+454 
-459 TVAWSS
+459 
-465 NVKYTTATPITL
+465 
-477 PAGIYTIKINGYNAF
+477 
-492 GSATL
+492 
-497 FHSNLAFVA
+497 
-506 ESGTVIASSSK
+506 
-517 SNFASNVWEDD
+517 
-528 VLSFTL
+528 
-534 DTETTGNIT
+534 
-543 FGGYAE
+543 
-549 NKGSGDHARVFFD
+549 
-562 NITISH
+562 
-568 FADLLSQ
+568 
-575 AVADLNETIAKA
+575 
-587 QAVADA
+587 
-593 GLAPKTDINAAI
+593 
-605 ATAQAATTETEAEI
+605 
-619 VMAAKETLL
+619 
-628 AAVAAYN
+628 
-635 DVNTHFV
+635 
-642 AVANFKAYFVAD
+642 
-654 TYKYASEESKTN
+654 
-666 YTTLADKTPATAEE
+666 
-680 ADANLAE
+680 
-687 LQLAARAIAE
+687 
-697 SHAKAE
+697 
-703 GVADATDQTSLIT
+703 
-716 NPNAEAMTGWTTV
+716 
-729 NGEGSAGSLS
+729 
-739 VKTGEPF
+739 
-746 TDAAGN
+746 
-752 TNHPYFDGGKWDA
+752 
-765 SAWDVTLQQT
+765 
-775 VSLPKGK
+775 
-782 YMLSATSRASV
+782 
-793 GMVSFALFAGEART
+793 
-807 EMPHVGASGELFDR
+807 
-821 GYNLSSVEFEV
+821 
-832 TEETADVN
+832 
-840 IGVQGVAKTIHE
+840 
-852 WMSFTRFQL
+852 
-861 VKLDKSEVVDPEPG
+861 VDPD
-875 PEPEPEPVI
+875 PEPEPEPEPII

-912 GKYGLPVDITTVNG
+912 GKYGLPVDITT
-926 VTTLAMHDWAGTV
+926 LAMHDWAGTV
-939 IGFDD
+939 IGFDE

-950 VGNDA
+950 SGDKA

-1019 AAVGYPEDVEFETTD
+1019 AAVGYPEDAEFETTD

-1048 DGWTWTEVRGGN
+1048 DGWTWTEVRKGN
-1060 IATNENG
+1060 NATNENG

-1077 SQIVTGLEP
+1077 SQTVTGLEP

-1102 AAQVTMA
+1102 AVQVTMA

-1141 PNSMADYKAIID
+1141 PNSMADYKAIMD
-1153 KDATKYLSELYTTV
+1153 EDATKYLSELYTTV

-1181 YIGSGWCIFSNVT
+1181 YIGGGWCIFSNVT

-1254 YTIDTQLSNG
+1254 YTIDTQLSNEG
-1264 GEKHYLNG
+1264 KQYLNG
-1272 VYCDGAAFGWT
+1272 VYCDGADAFGWT
-1283 FALIKTAAG
+1283 FALTKTGAG

-1306 TADGTDEVSLAAND
+1306 TAEGTDEVSLAAND
-1320 DDYSKWVVLSV
+1320 DDYSKWVVLSA

-1367 WNGTLKFGGD
+1367 WTGKLSIGGD
-1377 NTNMCVE
+1377 NTNMCAE

-1392 YQTINVPNGLYKVE
+1392 YQTISVPNGLYKVE

-1449 AGKVD
+1449 AGQLD

-1459 DGIDGKFPNSMAD
+1459 DGIDGKFPNSMAN

-1533 YDAALDA
+1533 YDAALA
-1540 AKATLAAEANAVVT
+1540 AAQAALDAEANAVVT
-1554 GEERTALDGAIKD
+1554 GEERTALEGAITD
-1567 NTTVEETKDGY
+1567 NTTIEETKDGY
-1578 VAATTALNAATSTFT
+1578 TAATTALNAATSTFT

-1600 ALEDT
+1600 ALKDT

-1692 DGSGGEI
+1692 DGSEGSVGI
-1699 KVLSNE
+1699 RSDE

-1720 GGNWNASAWDVTF
+1720 GGKWGASAWDVTF

-1753 QDLTKFTLFAGN
+1753 QDLTNFTLFAGN
-1765 DTVEMTHIGASGGIF
+1765 DTKEMTHIGASGGIF

>member
-1 MKLNNLL
+1 
-8 SASTAGDVITIITN
+8 
-22 MKKITFSFFALLMAV
+22 MAV

-52 DFAANPWGLPVSDN
+52 DFAAHPWTETV
-66 SDQTAGNLGTKVIT
+66 GNIT
-80 QDGVT
+80 EPIVQSEVT
-85 FSTTDGSTATRL
+85 LTTTDGGTATRL
-97 WNSGTAIDLR
+97 YSGTNGVDLR
-107 IYKSGG
+107 LYADG
-113 SFTFT
+113 TLNFT
-118 APDGQVIEKIELT
+118 APNGKVIEKIEFT
-131 GTVAATEGTGTYDSS
+131 GTKFALSVESGSLDSS
-146 TKTWTQPDEQVN
+146 TKTWTQPETQVGS
-158 AVTFTATGSNKITK
+158 VTFTATDKTFLTK

-177 AAPGEAP
+177 AAKGEAP
-184 EVVALPTAENIAAFK
+184 EVVELPKAENIAAFK
-199 ALETDTEAELTLT
+199 ALDTDTEAELTLA
-212 NAKVLYVN
+212 NAKVLYVK
-220 GKDMIVEDA
+220 GTDMIVEDA
-229 TGAIDFYSIGLT
+229 TGAIDFYSIGLE

-256 SLYNGL
+256 SLYNGM

-275 VIVADGDA
+275 VTVTDGDA

-309 TLVRDGETYYLVNGD
+309 TLVLDGETYYLVNGD
-324 NKIQIYNKFKLDY
+324 NKIQIYNKFKLEY

-351 PFTKSGTTIVE
+351 PYTKSGTTTVE
-362 LAPIAVE
+362 LAPIAVA
-369 DIVAKLTLPNGDV
+369 DIVA
-382 TSLLLSNPG
+382 
-391 FEACEAN
+391 
-398 TTDLS
+398 
-403 TAKDAGVDY
+403 
-412 TEQGWKVSA
+412 
-421 SGKFS
+421 
-426 NAAVYEYGSATILN
+426 
-440 SVTAPAADNAGNPG
+440 
-454 KAMGV
+454 
-459 TVAWSS
+459 
-465 NVKYTTATPITL
+465 
-477 PAGIYTIKINGYNAF
+477 
-492 GSATL
+492 
-497 FHSNLAFVA
+497 
-506 ESGTVIASSSK
+506 
-517 SNFASNVWEDD
+517 
-528 VLSFTL
+528 
-534 DTETTGNIT
+534 
-543 FGGYAE
+543 
-549 NKGSGDHARVFFD
+549 
-562 NITISH
+562 
-568 FADLLSQ
+568 
-575 AVADLNETIAKA
+575 
-587 QAVADA
+587 
-593 GLAPKTDINAAI
+593 
-605 ATAQAATTETEAEI
+605 
-619 VMAAKETLL
+619 
-628 AAVAAYN
+628 
-635 DVNTHFV
+635 
-642 AVANFKAYFVAD
+642 
-654 TYKYASEESKTN
+654 
-666 YTTLADKTPATAEE
+666 
-680 ADANLAE
+680 
-687 LQLAARAIAE
+687 
-697 SHAKAE
+697 
-703 GVADATDQTSLIT
+703 
-716 NPNAEAMTGWTTV
+716 
-729 NGEGSAGSLS
+729 
-739 VKTGEPF
+739 
-746 TDAAGN
+746 
-752 TNHPYFDGGKWDA
+752 
-765 SAWDVTLQQT
+765 
-775 VSLPKGK
+775 
-782 YMLSATSRASV
+782 
-793 GMVSFALFAGEART
+793 
-807 EMPHVGASGELFDR
+807 
-821 GYNLSSVEFEV
+821 
-832 TEETADVN
+832 
-840 IGVQGVAKTIHE
+840 
-852 WMSFTRFQL
+852 
-861 VKLDKSEVVDPEPG
+861 VDPD
-875 PEPEPEPVI
+875 PEPEPEPEPII

-939 IGFDD
+939 IGFDE

-950 VGNDA
+950 SGDKA

-1019 AAVGYPEDVEFETTD
+1019 AAVGYPEDAEFETTD

-1048 DGWTWTEVRGGN
+1048 DGWTWTEVRKGN
-1060 IATNENG
+1060 NATNENG

-1077 SQIVTGLEP
+1077 SQTVTGLEP

-1102 AAQVTMA
+1102 AVQVTMA

-1181 YIGSGWCIFSNVT
+1181 YIGGGWCIFSNVT

-1272 VYCDGAAFGWT
+1272 VYCDGDAFGWT
-1283 FALIKTAAG
+1283 FALKKTAAG

-1367 WNGTLKFGGD
+1367 WNGTPSINGD
-1377 NTNMCVE
+1377 NTNMCAE

-1406 VQGFYRNGGYA
+1406 VQGFYRNGTYA

-1449 AGKVD
+1449 AGQLD
-1454 AGVTT
+1454 AGATT
-1459 DGIDGKFPNSMAD
+1459 DGIDGKFPNSMKD

-1489 AVVDGTLTVGVRK
+1489 VVVDGTLTVGVRK

-1533 YDAALDA
+1533 YDAALA
-1540 AKATLAAEANAVVT
+1540 AAQAALDDEANAVVT
-1554 GEERTALDGAIKD
+1554 GEERTALDGAIAD

-1578 VAATTALNAATSTFT
+1578 TAATTALNAATSTFT

-1600 ALEDT
+1600 ALKDT

-1617 KYASS
+1617 PYASS

-1628 QEAIDVEATS
+1628 QAAVDVEATS

-1677 PNAEDGVNSWTTTLG
+1677 PNAEEGVNSWTTTLG

-1720 GGNWNASAWDVTF
+1720 GGNWGASAWDVTF

-1753 QDLTKFTLFAGN
+1753 QDLTNFTLFAGN
-1765 DTVEMTHIGASGGIF
+1765 DTKEMTHIGASGGIF

-1821 LVRLGDANI
+1821 LVRLGEANI

>member
-52 DFAANPWGLPVSDN
+52 DFAANPWGYTLGSG
-66 SDQTAGNLGTKVIT
+66 SGATAEAGNVTAPIV
-80 QDGVT
+80 QDGVSMSFDQGEAT
-85 FSTTDGSTATRL
+85 TPARMWTGPQLRVYTNST
-97 WNSGTAIDLR
+97 
-107 IYKSGG
+107 
-113 SFTFT
+113 FTFT
-118 APDGQVIEKIELT
+118 APTGKVIEKIELT
-131 GTVAATEGTGTYDSS
+131 GTVAATAGTGTYDSS

-158 AVTFTATGSNKITK
+158 AVTFTATGNNKITK

-177 AAPGEAP
+177 ADPGEAP
-184 EVVALPTAENIAAFK
+184 EVVVLPTAENIAAFK
-199 ALETDTEAELTLT
+199 ALETDTEAELTLA
-212 NAKVLYVN
+212 NAKVLYVK
-220 GKDMIVEDA
+220 GTDMIVEDA

-262 PQFAKSSNTDVAT
+262 PQFAKSSNTAYTKVT
-275 VIVADGDA
+275 VTDGDA

-309 TLVRDGETYYLVNGD
+309 TLVSDGGTYYLVNGD
-324 NKIQIYNKFKLDY
+324 NKIQIYNKFKLEY

-351 PFTKSGTTIVE
+351 PYTKSGETIVE

-403 TAKDAGVDY
+403 TAENAGVDY

-465 NVKYTTATPITL
+465 NVKYTTTTPITL
-477 PAGIYTIKINGYNAF
+477 PAGVYTVKINGYNAF
-492 GSATL
+492 GAKTL

-506 ESGTVIASSSK
+506 EGGTVIASSSK
-517 SNFASNVWEDD
+517 SNFASNVWEED
-528 VLSFTL
+528 VITFTL
-534 DTETTGNIT
+534 DAETTGNIT

-605 ATAQAATTETEAEI
+605 TTAEAAATTATEAEA
-619 VMAAKETLL
+619 VKAAKETLL

-642 AVANFKAYFVAD
+642 ALANFKAYVAD

-666 YTTLADKTPATAEE
+666 YTTLAAKTPANAEE

-716 NPNAEAMTGWTTV
+716 NPNAEAMDGWTTV
-729 NGEGSAGSLS
+729 NGEGSEGSLS

-752 TNHPYFDGGKWDA
+752 TNHPYFDGGNWGA

-840 IGVQGVAKTIHE
+840 IGVQGVAQSKE
-852 WMSFTRFQL
+852 QWMSFTRFQL
-861 VKLDKSEVVDPEPG
+861 VKLDKSEVVDPEPD
-875 PEPEPEPVI
+875 PEPVI

-912 GKYGLPVDITTVNG
+912 GKYGLPVDITTVDG

-950 VGNDA
+950 SGNNA

-1019 AAVGYPEDVEFETTD
+1019 AAVGYPEDAEFETTD

-1048 DGWTWTEVRGGN
+1048 DGWTWTEVRKGN
-1060 IATNENG
+1060 NATNENG

-1077 SQIVTGLEP
+1077 SQTVTGLEP

-1126 AQITPWAKDRVADAN
+1126 AQITPWAKDRVADDN

-1283 FALIKTAAG
+1283 FALTKTGAG

-1367 WNGTLKFGGD
+1367 WTGTLSIGGD
-1377 NTNMCVE
+1377 NTNMCAE

-1392 YQTINVPNGLYKVE
+1392 YQTISVPNGLYKVE

-1417 DAAAKHVDGSEQLLA
+1417 DAAAKHVDDSEQLLA

-1459 DGIDGKFPNSMAD
+1459 DGIDGKFPNSMAN

-1489 AVVDGTLTVGVRK
+1489 VVVDGTLTVGVRK
-1502 SEAVTNDWSIFDN
+1502 SEAVGDDWSIFDN

-1525 DLTVYKEA
+1525 DLTVYKDA
-1533 YDAALDA
+1533 YNAALAAAQAALDD
-1540 AKATLAAEANAVVT
+1540 EANSAVT
-1554 GEERTALDGAIKD
+1554 GEELTALSDAIS
-1567 NTTVEETKDGY
+1567 TYGTVEDNKDAY
-1578 VAATTALNAATSTFT
+1578 VAATSALNAATSTFT

-1617 KYASS
+1617 PYASS

-1628 QEAIDVEATS
+1628 QAAVDVEATS

-1720 GGNWNASAWDVTF
+1720 GGNWGASAWDVTF

-1753 QDLTKFTLFAGN
+1753 QDLTNFTLFAGN
-1765 DTVEMTHIGASGGIF
+1765 DTKEMTHIGASGGIF

>member
-52 DFAANPWGLPVSDN
+52 DFAANPWGYTLGSG
-66 SDQTAGNLGTKVIT
+66 SGATAEAGNVTAPIER
-80 QDGVT
+80 DGVSMSFDQGEAT
-85 FSTTDGSTATRL
+85 APARMWTGPQLRVYANST
-97 WNSGTAIDLR
+97 
-107 IYKSGG
+107 
-113 SFTFT
+113 FTFT
-118 APDGQVIEKIELT
+118 APTGKVIEKIEFT
-131 GTVAATEGTGTYDSS
+131 GSTVTISTEIGAYDSS
-146 TKTWTQPDEQVN
+146 IKTWTQPAEQVS
-158 AVTFTATGSNKITK
+158 AVTFKVIDGSKTNKITK

-184 EVVALPTAENIAAFK
+184 EVVALPTADNIAAFK

-229 TGAIDFYSIGLT
+229 TGAIDFYNIGLT

-262 PQFAKSSNTDVAT
+262 PQFAKSSNTAYTKVT
-275 VIVADGDA
+275 VTDGDA

-292 EAMAETS
+292 DAMAETS

-309 TLVRDGETYYLVNGD
+309 TLVLDGETYYLVNGD
-324 NKIQIYNKFKLDY
+324 NKIQIYNKFKLEY

-362 LAPIAVE
+362 LAPIAVA
-369 DIVAKLTLPNGDV
+369 DIVA
-382 TSLLLSNPG
+382 
-391 FEACEAN
+391 
-398 TTDLS
+398 
-403 TAKDAGVDY
+403 VD
-412 TEQGWKVSA
+412 
-421 SGKFS
+421 
-426 NAAVYEYGSATILN
+426 
-440 SVTAPAADNAGNPG
+440 P
-454 KAMGV
+454 
-459 TVAWSS
+459 
-465 NVKYTTATPITL
+465 
-477 PAGIYTIKINGYNAF
+477 
-492 GSATL
+492 
-497 FHSNLAFVA
+497 
-506 ESGTVIASSSK
+506 
-517 SNFASNVWEDD
+517 
-528 VLSFTL
+528 
-534 DTETTGNIT
+534 
-543 FGGYAE
+543 
-549 NKGSGDHARVFFD
+549 
-562 NITISH
+562 
-568 FADLLSQ
+568 
-575 AVADLNETIAKA
+575 
-587 QAVADA
+587 
-593 GLAPKTDINAAI
+593 
-605 ATAQAATTETEAEI
+605 
-619 VMAAKETLL
+619 
-628 AAVAAYN
+628 
-635 DVNTHFV
+635 
-642 AVANFKAYFVAD
+642 
-654 TYKYASEESKTN
+654 
-666 YTTLADKTPATAEE
+666 
-680 ADANLAE
+680 
-687 LQLAARAIAE
+687 
-697 SHAKAE
+697 
-703 GVADATDQTSLIT
+703 
-716 NPNAEAMTGWTTV
+716 
-729 NGEGSAGSLS
+729 
-739 VKTGEPF
+739 
-746 TDAAGN
+746 
-752 TNHPYFDGGKWDA
+752 
-765 SAWDVTLQQT
+765 
-775 VSLPKGK
+775 
-782 YMLSATSRASV
+782 
-793 GMVSFALFAGEART
+793 
-807 EMPHVGASGELFDR
+807 
-821 GYNLSSVEFEV
+821 
-832 TEETADVN
+832 
-840 IGVQGVAKTIHE
+840 
-852 WMSFTRFQL
+852 
-861 VKLDKSEVVDPEPG
+861 DPEPD
-875 PEPEPEPVI
+875 PEPEPII

-939 IGFDD
+939 IGFDE

-950 VGNDA
+950 SGDKA

-1019 AAVGYPEDVEFETTD
+1019 AAVGYPEDAEFETTD

-1077 SQIVTGLEP
+1077 SQTVTGLEP

-1102 AAQVTMA
+1102 AVQVTMA

-1181 YIGSGWCIFSNVT
+1181 YIGGGWCIFSNVT

-1200 TAPEPEPTLPEAG
+1200 TAPEPEPTLPKAG

-1272 VYCDGAAFGWT
+1272 VYCDGDAFGWT
-1283 FALIKTAAG
+1283 FALTKTGAG

-1320 DDYSKWVVLSV
+1320 DDYSKWVVLSA

-1367 WNGTLKFGGD
+1367 WTGKLSIGGD
-1377 NTNMCVE
+1377 NTNMCAE

-1392 YQTINVPNGLYKVE
+1392 YQTISVPNGLYKVE

-1449 AGKVD
+1449 AGQLD

-1459 DGIDGKFPNSMAD
+1459 DGIDGKFPNSMAN

-1533 YDAALDA
+1533 YDAALA
-1540 AKATLAAEANAVVT
+1540 AAQAALAAEANAVVT
-1554 GEERTALDGAIKD
+1554 GEERTALDGAITD
-1567 NTTVEETKDGY
+1567 NTTIEETKDGY
-1578 VAATTALNAATSTFT
+1578 TAATTALNAATSTFT

-1677 PNAEDGVNSWTTTLG
+1677 PNAEDGVNSWTKTLG

-1720 GGNWNASAWDVTF
+1720 GGDWNASAWDVTF

-1740 SGEYLLTATARAS
+1740 SGEYLLSATTRAS
-1753 QDLTKFTLFAGN
+1753 QGIANFILFGVDQEKEMPHVGN
-1765 DTVEMTHIGASGGIF
+1765 TGGIF

-1798 PVTIG
+1798 AAKIG
-1803 VQGVAQSQQQ
+1803 VRGIATTQHE

>member
-52 DFAANPWGLPVSDN
+52 DFAANPWDLPVSDN
-66 SDQTAGNLGTKVIT
+66 SDQTAGNLGTKVIP

-118 APDGQVIEKIELT
+118 APTGKVIEKIELA
-131 GTVAATEGTGTYDSS
+131 GTVYATAGTGTYDSS

-158 AVTFTATGSNKITK
+158 AVTFTATGNNKITK

-184 EVVALPTAENIAAFK
+184 EVVELPTAENIAAFK
-199 ALETDTEAELTLT
+199 ALDTDAEAELTLT
-212 NAKVLYVN
+212 NAKVLYVK
-220 GKDMIVEDA
+220 GTDMIVEDA

-262 PQFAKSSNTDVAT
+262 PQFAKSSNTAYTKVT
-275 VIVADGDA
+275 VTDGDA

-309 TLVRDGETYYLVNGD
+309 TLVSEEGTYYLVNGD

-351 PFTKSGTTIVE
+351 PYTKSGTTIVE

-369 DIVAKLTLPNGDV
+369 DIVAVESIPEGDV
-382 TSLLLSNPG
+382 TSWITNPG
-391 FEACEAN
+391 FEACEAVTSDAN
-398 TTDLS
+398 TSGTGQGTDY
-403 TAKDAGVDY
+403 AA
-412 TEQGWKVSA
+412 QGWTLTTSWA
-421 SGKFS
+421 WTNG
-426 NAAVYEYGSATILN
+426 AVIEYGSSVKLN
-440 SVTAPAADNAGNPG
+440 GVNIPETDNAGNAG
-454 KAMGV
+454 KALGITVGWRDDAKQGGV
-459 TVAWSS
+459 IVYKSAEVTF
-465 NVKYTTATPITL
+465 
-477 PAGIYTIKINGYNAF
+477 PAGHYTLKVNGYNAGTAAQFESRF
-492 GSATL
+492 GFESA
-497 FHSNLAFVA
+497 
-506 ESGTVIASSSK
+506 EMTVVSSK
-517 SNFASNVWEDD
+517 RSFDLNAWVEDVVEFD
-528 VLSFTL
+528 LAA
-534 DTETTGNIT
+534 ETTGRIT
-543 FGGYAE
+543 IGGAAISG
-549 NKGSGDHARVFFD
+549 GSGANGKVFFD
-562 NITISH
+562 NITLERV
-568 FADLLSQ
+568 DLLSG
-575 AVADLNETIAKA
+575 ALASLNEAIANA
-587 QAVADA
+587 SEVANV
-593 GLAPKTDINAAI
+593 GLAPKDDLTAAI
-605 ATAQAATTETEAEI
+605 ATAQAAAASSDYTE
-619 VMAAKETLL
+619 VLAAKETLL

-666 YTTLADKTPATAEE
+666 YTTLAAKTPATAEE

-716 NPNAEAMTGWTTV
+716 NPNAEAMDGWTTV

-807 EMPHVGASGELFDR
+807 EMPHVGASGEIFNR

-840 IGVQGVAKTIHE
+840 IGVQGVAQSKE
-852 WMSFTRFQL
+852 QWMSFTRFQL
-861 VKLDKSEVVDPEPG
+861 VKLDKSEAVDPDPEPQ
-875 PEPEPEPVI
+875 PEPAI

-902 GAAWGTQATV
+902 GGVYGTQAVV
-912 GKYGLPVDITTVNG
+912 GKYGLPVDITTVDG
-926 VTTLAMHDWAGTV
+926 ATTLAMHDWAGTV
-939 IGFDD
+939 IGFDE
-944 GIYTDA
+944 GINADA
-950 VGNDA
+950 SGENA
-955 RTYTAK
+955 RTYTVK
-961 PVDGG
+961 TVEGG

-976 LTIADGIVNGVL
+976 LTIVDGAVNGVL
-988 DGEGTVWALKT
+988 DGEGTVWAVKT

-1005 ILDAAVAADKSAAF
+1005 ILEAAVAADKSAAI
-1019 AAVGYPEDVEFETTD
+1019 AAAGYPEDVEFETTD
-1034 CTEKVASASLAGSN
+1034 CTEQVASASLAGSIE
-1048 DGWTWTEVRGGN
+1048 GWTWTEVRKPEAF
-1060 IATNENG
+1060 ATNVNG
-1067 TERYQ
+1067 TECYKG
-1072 ATGTL
+1072 TGTL
-1077 SQIVTGLEP
+1077 SQTVTGLEQ
-1086 GLYRVTVNGMY
+1086 GLYRVTVNGLY
-1097 RDGSN
+1097 RDGWN
-1102 AAQVTMA
+1102 ANQVTMA

-1115 STAYLAANGVQ
+1115 STAYLAANRVQ
-1126 AQITPWAKDRVADAN
+1126 AQITPWAKDRVADGN
-1141 PNSMADYKAIID
+1141 PNSMADYKAIISE
-1153 KDATKYLSELYTTV
+1153 DATKYLSELYTTV
-1167 GDNGELALSINVPS
+1167 GEDGEMAISINVPS
-1181 YIGSGWCIFSNVT
+1181 FIDGGWCIFSNVT
-1194 LTHLSY
+1194 LTRLSY

-1213 TYYLKNVATGKYL
+1213 TYYLKNVATGKYF

-1254 YTIDTQLSNG
+1254 YTIDTQLSNKG
-1264 GEKHYLNG
+1264 KQYLNG
-1272 VYCDGAAFGWT
+1272 VYCDGDAFGWT
-1283 FALIKTAAG
+1283 FALTKTAAG
-1292 ENAVMISDGTNYLT
+1292 ENAVTISDGTNYLT
-1306 TADGTDEVSLAAND
+1306 TAEGTDEVSLAAND

-1367 WNGTLKFGGD
+1367 WNGTPSINGD
-1377 NTNMCVE
+1377 NTNMCAE
-1384 RFNTTFDV
+1384 KFNTTFDV
-1392 YQTINVPNGLYKVE
+1392 YQTISVPNGLYKVE

-1459 DGIDGKFPNSMAD
+1459 DGIDGKFPNSMKD

-1489 AVVDGTLTVGVRK
+1489 VVVDGTLTVGVRK

-1533 YDAALDA
+1533 YETALAAAQA
-1540 AKATLAAEANAVVT
+1540 ALAAEANAVVT
-1554 GEERTALDGAIKD
+1554 GEERTALDGAIAD
-1567 NTTVEETKDGY
+1567 NTTIEETKDGY
-1578 VAATTALNAATSTFT
+1578 TAATTALNAATSTFT

-1600 ALEDT
+1600 ALKDT

-1617 KYASS
+1617 PYASS
-1622 TKKAAI
+1622 AKKTAI
-1628 QEAIDVEATS
+1628 QEAVDVEATS

-1692 DGSGGEI
+1692 DGSEGSVGI
-1699 KVLSNE
+1699 RSDE

-1720 GGNWNASAWDVTF
+1720 GGNWGASAWDVTF

-1753 QDLTKFTLFAGN
+1753 QDLTNFTLFAGN
-1765 DTVEMTHIGASGGIF
+1765 DTKEMTHIGASGGIF

>member
-52 DFAANPWGLPVSDN
+52 DFAANPWGYTLGSG
-66 SDQTAGNLGTKVIT
+66 SGATAEAGNVTAPIER
-80 QDGVT
+80 DGVSMSFDQGEAT
-85 FSTTDGSTATRL
+85 APARMWTGPQLRVYANST
-97 WNSGTAIDLR
+97 
-107 IYKSGG
+107 
-113 SFTFT
+113 FTFT
-118 APDGQVIEKIELT
+118 APTGKVIEKIEFT
-131 GTVAATEGTGTYDSS
+131 GSTVTISTEIGAYDSS
-146 TKTWTQPDEQVN
+146 IKTWTQPAEQVS
-158 AVTFTATGSNKITK
+158 AVTFKVIDGSKTNKITK

-184 EVVALPTAENIAAFK
+184 EVVALPTADNIAAFK

-229 TGAIDFYSIGLT
+229 TGAIDFYNIGLT

-262 PQFAKSSNTDVAT
+262 PQFAKSSNTAYTKVT
-275 VIVADGDA
+275 VTDGDA

-292 EAMAETS
+292 DAMAETS

-309 TLVRDGETYYLVNGD
+309 TLVLDGETYYLVNGD
-324 NKIQIYNKFKLDY
+324 NKIQIYNKFKLEY

-362 LAPIAVE
+362 LAPIAVA
-369 DIVAKLTLPNGDV
+369 DIVA
-382 TSLLLSNPG
+382 
-391 FEACEAN
+391 
-398 TTDLS
+398 
-403 TAKDAGVDY
+403 VD
-412 TEQGWKVSA
+412 
-421 SGKFS
+421 
-426 NAAVYEYGSATILN
+426 
-440 SVTAPAADNAGNPG
+440 P
-454 KAMGV
+454 
-459 TVAWSS
+459 
-465 NVKYTTATPITL
+465 
-477 PAGIYTIKINGYNAF
+477 
-492 GSATL
+492 
-497 FHSNLAFVA
+497 
-506 ESGTVIASSSK
+506 
-517 SNFASNVWEDD
+517 
-528 VLSFTL
+528 
-534 DTETTGNIT
+534 
-543 FGGYAE
+543 
-549 NKGSGDHARVFFD
+549 
-562 NITISH
+562 
-568 FADLLSQ
+568 
-575 AVADLNETIAKA
+575 
-587 QAVADA
+587 
-593 GLAPKTDINAAI
+593 
-605 ATAQAATTETEAEI
+605 
-619 VMAAKETLL
+619 
-628 AAVAAYN
+628 
-635 DVNTHFV
+635 
-642 AVANFKAYFVAD
+642 
-654 TYKYASEESKTN
+654 
-666 YTTLADKTPATAEE
+666 
-680 ADANLAE
+680 
-687 LQLAARAIAE
+687 
-697 SHAKAE
+697 
-703 GVADATDQTSLIT
+703 
-716 NPNAEAMTGWTTV
+716 
-729 NGEGSAGSLS
+729 
-739 VKTGEPF
+739 
-746 TDAAGN
+746 
-752 TNHPYFDGGKWDA
+752 
-765 SAWDVTLQQT
+765 
-775 VSLPKGK
+775 
-782 YMLSATSRASV
+782 
-793 GMVSFALFAGEART
+793 
-807 EMPHVGASGELFDR
+807 
-821 GYNLSSVEFEV
+821 
-832 TEETADVN
+832 
-840 IGVQGVAKTIHE
+840 
-852 WMSFTRFQL
+852 
-861 VKLDKSEVVDPEPG
+861 DPEPD
-875 PEPEPEPVI
+875 PEPEPII

-939 IGFDD
+939 IGFDE

-950 VGNDA
+950 SGDKA

-1019 AAVGYPEDVEFETTD
+1019 AAVGYPEDAEFETTD

-1048 DGWTWTEVRGGN
+1048 DGWTWTEVRKGN
-1060 IATNENG
+1060 NATNENG

-1077 SQIVTGLEP
+1077 SQTVTGLEP

-1102 AAQVTMA
+1102 AVQVTMA

-1181 YIGSGWCIFSNVT
+1181 YIGGGWCIFSNVT

-1200 TAPEPEPTLPEAG
+1200 TAPEPEPTLPKAG

-1272 VYCDGAAFGWT
+1272 VYCDGDAFGWT
-1283 FALIKTAAG
+1283 FALTKTGAG

-1320 DDYSKWVVLSV
+1320 DDYSKWVVLSA

-1367 WNGTLKFGGD
+1367 WTGKLSIGGD
-1377 NTNMCVE
+1377 NTNMCAE

-1392 YQTINVPNGLYKVE
+1392 YQTISVPNGLYKVE

-1449 AGKVD
+1449 AGQLD

-1459 DGIDGKFPNSMAD
+1459 DGIDGKFPNSMAN

-1533 YDAALDA
+1533 YDAALA
-1540 AKATLAAEANAVVT
+1540 AAQAALAAEANAVVT
-1554 GEERTALDGAIKD
+1554 GEERTALDGAITD
-1567 NTTVEETKDGY
+1567 NTTIEETKDGY
-1578 VAATTALNAATSTFT
+1578 TAATTALNAATSTFT

-1677 PNAEDGVNSWTTTLG
+1677 PNAEDGVNSWTKTLG

-1720 GGNWNASAWDVTF
+1720 GGDWNASAWDVTF

-1740 SGEYLLTATARAS
+1740 SGEYLLSATTRAS
-1753 QDLTKFTLFAGN
+1753 QGIANFILFGVDQEKEMPHVGN
-1765 DTVEMTHIGASGGIF
+1765 TGGIF

-1798 PVTIG
+1798 AAKIG
-1803 VQGVAQSQQQ
+1803 VRGIATTQHE

>member
-1 MKLNNLL
+1 
-8 SASTAGDVITIITN
+8 

-52 DFAANPWGLPVSDN
+52 DFAANPWGLPVSDSSN
-66 SDQTAGNLGTKVIT
+66 ETAGNLGTKVIT

-118 APDGQVIEKIELT
+118 APTGKVIEKIEFT
-131 GTVAATEGTGTYDSS
+131 GSTVTISTEIGAYDSS
-146 TKTWTQPDEQVN
+146 IKTWTQPAEQVS
-158 AVTFTATGSNKITK
+158 AVTFKVIDGSKTNKITK

-184 EVVALPTAENIAAFK
+184 EVVELSKVDNIAAFK
-199 ALETDTEAELTLT
+199 ALKTDTEAELTLT
-212 NAKVLYVN
+212 DAKVLYVN

-275 VIVADGDA
+275 VTVADGDA

-309 TLVRDGETYYLVNGD
+309 TLVLDGETYYLVNGD

-337 TLPEAIKSIAGIII
+337 TLPDAIKSIAGIII

-362 LAPIAVE
+362 LAPIAVA
-369 DIVAKLTLPNGDV
+369 DIVA
-382 TSLLLSNPG
+382 
-391 FEACEAN
+391 
-398 TTDLS
+398 
-403 TAKDAGVDY
+403 
-412 TEQGWKVSA
+412 
-421 SGKFS
+421 
-426 NAAVYEYGSATILN
+426 
-440 SVTAPAADNAGNPG
+440 
-454 KAMGV
+454 
-459 TVAWSS
+459 
-465 NVKYTTATPITL
+465 
-477 PAGIYTIKINGYNAF
+477 
-492 GSATL
+492 
-497 FHSNLAFVA
+497 
-506 ESGTVIASSSK
+506 
-517 SNFASNVWEDD
+517 
-528 VLSFTL
+528 
-534 DTETTGNIT
+534 
-543 FGGYAE
+543 
-549 NKGSGDHARVFFD
+549 
-562 NITISH
+562 
-568 FADLLSQ
+568 
-575 AVADLNETIAKA
+575 
-587 QAVADA
+587 
-593 GLAPKTDINAAI
+593 
-605 ATAQAATTETEAEI
+605 
-619 VMAAKETLL
+619 
-628 AAVAAYN
+628 
-635 DVNTHFV
+635 
-642 AVANFKAYFVAD
+642 
-654 TYKYASEESKTN
+654 
-666 YTTLADKTPATAEE
+666 
-680 ADANLAE
+680 
-687 LQLAARAIAE
+687 
-697 SHAKAE
+697 
-703 GVADATDQTSLIT
+703 
-716 NPNAEAMTGWTTV
+716 
-729 NGEGSAGSLS
+729 
-739 VKTGEPF
+739 
-746 TDAAGN
+746 
-752 TNHPYFDGGKWDA
+752 
-765 SAWDVTLQQT
+765 
-775 VSLPKGK
+775 
-782 YMLSATSRASV
+782 
-793 GMVSFALFAGEART
+793 
-807 EMPHVGASGELFDR
+807 
-821 GYNLSSVEFEV
+821 
-832 TEETADVN
+832 
-840 IGVQGVAKTIHE
+840 
-852 WMSFTRFQL
+852 
-861 VKLDKSEVVDPEPG
+861 VDPD
-875 PEPEPEPVI
+875 PEPEPEPEPII

-939 IGFDD
+939 IGFDE

-950 VGNDA
+950 SGDKA

-1019 AAVGYPEDVEFETTD
+1019 AAVGYPEDAEFETTD

-1048 DGWTWTEVRGGN
+1048 DGWTWTEVRKGN
-1060 IATNENG
+1060 NATNENG

-1077 SQIVTGLEP
+1077 SQTVTGLEP

-1102 AAQVTMA
+1102 AVQVTMA

-1181 YIGSGWCIFSNVT
+1181 YIGGGWCIFSNVT

-1200 TAPEPEPTLPEAG
+1200 TAPEPEPTLPKAG

-1272 VYCDGAAFGWT
+1272 VYCDGDAFGWT
-1283 FALIKTAAG
+1283 FALTKTGAG

-1320 DDYSKWVVLSV
+1320 DDYSKWVVLSA

-1367 WNGTLKFGGD
+1367 WTGKLSIGGD
-1377 NTNMCVE
+1377 NTNMCAE

-1392 YQTINVPNGLYKVE
+1392 YQTISVPNGLYKVE

-1449 AGKVD
+1449 AGQLD

-1459 DGIDGKFPNSMAD
+1459 DGIDGKFPNSMAN

-1533 YDAALDA
+1533 YDAALA
-1540 AKATLAAEANAVVT
+1540 AAQAALDAEANAVVT
-1554 GEERTALDGAIKD
+1554 GEERTALEGAITD
-1567 NTTVEETKDGY
+1567 NTTIEETKDGY
-1578 VAATTALNAATSTFT
+1578 TAATTALNAATSTFT

-1677 PNAEDGVNSWTTTLG
+1677 PNAEDGVNSWTKTLG

-1720 GGNWNASAWDVTF
+1720 GGDWNASAWDVTF

-1740 SGEYLLTATARAS
+1740 SGEYLLSATTRAS
-1753 QDLTKFTLFAGN
+1753 QGIANFILFGVDQEKEMPHVGN
-1765 DTVEMTHIGASGGIF
+1765 TGGIF

-1798 PVTIG
+1798 AAKIG
-1803 VQGVAQSQQQ
+1803 VRGIATTQHE

-1821 LVRLGDANI
+1821 LVRLGEANI